1 MGKGGGGQ
9 RTPYEAPNDLTS
21 RQKASLIDLI
31 SEGPIEGPIHIQG
44 SMDDLGCIYLDD
56 TPVIDGSGNST
67 INGMY
72 AQWRAGTLEQ
82 PAMSGFTASANEV
95 PVGIEVKY
103 NSPVTRTITSPN
115 IDRLRLTFG
124 TQALVETKDNGD
136 RVPTSVQLQI
146 QIQRNGTWIT
156 EKNVTINGKRSNSP
170 YLMAVVLDDLPPV
183 PFSVR
188 MIRIT
193 QDSTSDKIQNNT
205 VWSSY
210 SELVDISQTY
220 PGSAVAGLMFDSEQ
234 FGNKFPRRN
243 YLIKGRIIQVPSNY
257 DPDERIY
264 SGIWDGTFK
273 PSFTN
278 NPAWILWD
286 LLTHPRYG
294 MGKRLN
300 ISEVDKFALYAI
312 GRYCDEQVDDGFG
325 GKEPRMVCNAYITDM
340 RKAYDVM
347 GDMCAMMR
355 IMPVWNGRTLTF
367 IQDRPSDVVWPYTNA
382 NVIDGNFQYS
392 FSALKSRHTAVE
404 VRFIDPDNGWK
415 TSVELVEDDAS
426 IARFGR
432 NVMRVD
438 AFGCTSR
445 GQAHRH
451 GLWLLTTE
459 KLETQTVEF
468 TVGSEGLRHMPG
480 DIIEIADNYYADN
493 QIGGRLTHIDYASQ
507 TLTLDR
513 NIDTPQSGKSSVT
526 LINAQGDPQS
536 YEVLSYPA
544 SNQIK
549 LDTLP
554 LGLREGG
561 IWTLTLPSLRRRLFR
576 AISLAD
582 NGDGSFTV
590 IAVQHTPEKEA
601 IVDKGAK
608 FEPKPDTPLGGFIP
622 PVENLSVDIEL
633 DASAWQVE
641 ASWNTPYSSRGVD
654 FLLKLTTGDRIV
666 GTASTTDTM
675 YRFGGLPQG
684 NYVLSV
690 VPQNDRKQK
699 GEVATTSFAINP
711 PLPPSYIEVESGYF
725 SLGII
730 PRSGGQ
736 NSLRAQY
743 EFWFSEKQIT
753 DISEVE
759 SRAEYL
765 GVSSMWVIQ
774 GRNLKAG
781 HTYYIY
787 VRSINAVGKSAFV
800 EAKGEPNSNTKEIL
814 DELDGQFMTADAG
827 KQLSERLDWNAETAI
842 ILSNADSQL
851 SRSLLVK
858 HGQSQAGIKELWQV
872 RATDNEAW
880 AQTVTQLYSSIND
893 AENTFNSEIKEV
905 KTTISDLDKAFGQ
918 TSTEIR
924 TELKTA
930 NDTTNKRIDST
941 NQDLANT
948 NQKLGNTD
956 KEMGRI
962 AADVVT
968 NKEAIS
974 KTNEAMAKSEEQ
986 VQAQFGEQQGMI
998 NQKMQAEFSQTG
1010 DGVVTHSI
1018 NITIIHDKVK
1028 YNAAG
1033 QVISAQVKNGKLE
1046 SFFGYN
1052 ANNFAWYNPAN
1063 GKMELFMYAKNGQL
1077 FIRDLF
1083 IEDGSITNA
1092 KIGNVIQ
1099 SNNYVMG
1106 KSGWIINKN
1115 GFAEFQ
1121 NIKARGEIEA
1131 TSGRLKNV
1139 VIEKSCEILGT
1150 LNVENLEGNIVTV
1163 TQDVYRSLSFPHSE
1177 IVELFKVKRRT
1188 QKCFIWVQGALNPY
1202 ERIPNNG
1209 VRVENRAA
1217 FAYRAPGYGY
1227 NGGEADIYIDRII
1240 QPKPN
1245 TYNMEGLASPDFYA
1259 VNEFVLELGPGE
1271 GVASIG
1277 IKIPRLDNQTTRFI
1291 MRARIIVFPD
1301 NQDVIF

>member
-124 TQALVETKDNGD
+124 TQSLVETKDNGD

-146 QIQRNGTWIT
+146 QIQRNGVWIT
-156 EKNVTINGKRSNSP
+156 EKNVTIKGKRSNSP
-170 YLMAVVLDDLPPV
+170 YLMAVILDDLPPV

-257 DPDERIY
+257 DPDKRIY

-273 PSFTN
+273 PAFTN
-278 NPAWILWD
+278 NPAWVLWD

-325 GKEPRMVCNAYITDM
+325 GKEPRITCNAYITDM

-347 GDMCAMMR
+347 ADMCAMMR

-404 VRFIDPDNGWK
+404 VRFIDPNNGWK

-468 TVGSEGLRHMPG
+468 NIGSEGLRHMPG
-480 DIIEIADNYYADN
+480 DIIEIADNNYADN

-513 NIDTPQSGKSSVT
+513 NIDTPKSGKSSVT

-536 YEVLSYPA
+536 YEVVSYPA

-554 LGLREGG
+554 LGLQEGG

-601 IVDKGAK
+601 VVDKGAK

-622 PVENLSVDIEL
+622 PVENLSVDIES
-633 DASAWQVE
+633 DTSAWQVE

-666 GTASTTDTM
+666 GTASTTDTI

-690 VPQNDRKQK
+690 LPQNDRKQK

-753 DISEVE
+753 DIRDVE
-759 SRAEYL
+759 NRAEYL
-765 GVSSMWVIQ
+765 GISSMWVIQ

-787 VRSINAVGKSAFV
+787 VRSINAVGKSVFV
-800 EAKGEPNSNTKEIL
+800 EAKGEPDSNTKEIL
-814 DELDGQFMTADAG
+814 DELDGQFMTTEAG
-827 KQLSERLDWNAETAI
+827 KQLDEKLNWNTESIAELTNATYS
-842 ILSNADSQL
+842 LSTDVLRYSANA
-851 SRSLLVK
+851 
-858 HGQSQAGIKELWQV
+858 QAGITQLQQLRV
-872 RATDNEAW
+872 SDNEAW
-880 AQTVTQLYSSIND
+880 AQDIKRVYASIEDND
-893 AENTFNSEIKEV
+893 KALRAEIKE
-905 KTTISDLDKAFGQ
+905 TQTSITELNKAFGQ
-918 TSTEIR
+918 TTTEIR
-924 TELKTA
+924 TELKTT
-930 NDTTNKRIDST
+930 NDATNKRID
-941 NQDLANT
+941 DT

-956 KEMGRI
+956 KEVGRI
-962 AADVVT
+962 RADVAT

-974 KTNEAMAKSEEQ
+974 ETNKAMAKSEEQ
-986 VQAQFGEQQGMI
+986 VQAQFGKQQGMI

-1010 DGVVTHSI
+1010 
-1018 NITIIHDKVK
+1018 
-1028 YNAAG
+1028 
-1033 QVISAQVKNGKLE
+1033 
-1046 SFFGYN
+1046 
-1052 ANNFAWYNPAN
+1052 
-1063 GKMELFMYAKNGQL
+1063 
-1077 FIRDLF
+1077 
-1083 IEDGSITNA
+1083 
-1092 KIGNVIQ
+1092 
-1099 SNNYVMG
+1099 
-1106 KSGWIINKN
+1106 
-1115 GFAEFQ
+1115 
-1121 NIKARGEIEA
+1121 
-1131 TSGRLKNV
+1131 
-1139 VIEKSCEILGT
+1139 
-1150 LNVENLEGNIVTV
+1150 
-1163 TQDVYRSLSFPHSE
+1163 
-1177 IVELFKVKRRT
+1177 
-1188 QKCFIWVQGALNPY
+1188 
-1202 ERIPNNG
+1202 
-1209 VRVENRAA
+1209 
-1217 FAYRAPGYGY
+1217 
-1227 NGGEADIYIDRII
+1227 
-1240 QPKPN
+1240 
-1245 TYNMEGLASPDFYA
+1245 
-1259 VNEFVLELGPGE
+1259 
-1271 GVASIG
+1271 
-1277 IKIPRLDNQTTRFI
+1277 
-1291 MRARIIVFPD
+1291 
-1301 NQDVIF
+1301 

>member
-44 SMDDLGCIYLDD
+44 SMNDLGCIYLDD
-56 TPVIDGSGNST
+56 TSVIDGSGNST

-124 TQALVETKDNGD
+124 TQALVETKDNGA

-146 QIQRNGTWIT
+146 QVQRNGAWIT

-257 DPDERIY
+257 DPDKRIY
-264 SGIWDGTFK
+264 TGIWDGTFK
-273 PSFTN
+273 PAFTN

-312 GRYCDEQVDDGFG
+312 GRYCDERVDDGFG
-325 GKEPRMVCNAYITDM
+325 GKEPRMTCNAYITDM

-382 NVIDGNFQYS
+382 NVIEGNFQYS

-513 NIDTPQSGKSSVT
+513 NIEIPKSGKSSVT
-526 LINAQGDPQS
+526 LINAQGEPKS
-536 YEVLSYPA
+536 YEVASYPA

-549 LDTLP
+549 LDILP

-590 IAVQHTPEKEA
+590 IAVQHIPEKEA

-622 PVENLSVDIEL
+622 SVENLSVDIES

-641 ASWNTPYSSRGVD
+641 ASWNTPYSSRGID

-675 YRFGGLPQG
+675 HRFGGLPQG

-699 GEVATTSFAINP
+699 GEVVTTSFAINP

-753 DISEVE
+753 DIREVE

-765 GVSSMWVIQ
+765 GVSTMWVIQ

-787 VRSINAVGKSAFV
+787 VRSINAVGRSEFV
-800 EAKGEPNSNTKEIL
+800 EGIGQPESYTREIL
-814 DELDGQFMTADAG
+814 DNLDKELQETQAW
-827 KQLSERLDWNAETAI
+827 KTLSETVDWNETTVKR
-842 ILSNADSQL
+842 LRYNEYRL
-851 SRSLLVK
+851 SRKFEKYSE
-858 HGQSQAGIKELWQV
+858 QIETDIKDI
-872 RATDNEAW
+872 R
-880 AQTVTQLYSSIND
+880 TQI
-893 AENTFNSEIKEV
+893 ENTE
-905 KTTISDLDKAFGQ
+905 
-918 TSTEIR
+918 
-924 TELKTA
+924 
-930 NDTTNKRIDST
+930 
-941 NQDLANT
+941 
-948 NQKLGNTD
+948 
-956 KEMGRI
+956 
-962 AADVVT
+962 ADIIT
-968 NKEAIS
+968 QKEAIS
-974 KTNEAMAKSEEQ
+974 SITQAQSTYQQQ
-986 VQAQFGEQQGMI
+986 VQAKFNQQSGIVSRKMNAQFTQSGGY
-998 NQKMQAEFSQTG
+998 AR
-1010 DGVVTHSI
+1010 HSM
-1018 NITIIHDKVK
+1018 NITIIQDNIK
-1028 YNAAG
+1028 YNAG
-1033 QVISAQVKNGKLE
+1033 GLVVSAEIKNKKITSYIG
-1046 SFFGYN
+1046 FN
-1052 ANNFAWYNPAN
+1052 ANNFAFYNPKN
-1063 GKMELFMYAKNGQL
+1063 NRMELFMSAKNGQF
-1077 FIRDLF
+1077 FIRDALIDKAMIRKLVLSEAITSDNYYPDESGF
-1083 IEDGSITNA
+1083 IIDVKNNKLEFYG
-1092 KIGNVIQ
+1092 GNGGTSLTEQ
-1099 SNNYVMG
+1099 NLYV
-1106 KSGWIINKN
+1106 KD
-1115 GFAEFQ
+1115 EFG
-1121 NIKARGEIEA
+1121 N
-1131 TSGRLKNV
+1131 NV
-1139 VIEKSCEILGT
+1139 VIIG
-1150 LNVENLEGNIVTV
+1150 
-1163 TQDVYRSLSFPHSE
+1163 
-1177 IVELFKVKRRT
+1177 
-1188 QKCFIWVQGALNPY
+1188 
-1202 ERIPNNG
+1202 
-1209 VRVENRAA
+1209 
-1217 FAYRAPGYGY
+1217 
-1227 NGGEADIYIDRII
+1227 DI
-1240 QPKPN
+1240 
-1245 TYNMEGLASPDFYA
+1245 S
-1259 VNEFVLELGPGE
+1259 NEE
-1271 GVASIG
+1271 
-1277 IKIPRLDNQTTRFI
+1277 
-1291 MRARIIVFPD
+1291 
-1301 NQDVIF
+1301 

>member
-124 TQALVETKDNGD
+124 TQSLVETKDNGD

-146 QIQRNGTWIT
+146 QIQRNGVWIT
-156 EKNVTINGKRSNSP
+156 EKNVTIKGKRSNSP
-170 YLMAVVLDDLPPV
+170 YLMAVILDDLPPV

-257 DPDERIY
+257 DPDKRIY

-273 PSFTN
+273 PAFTN
-278 NPAWILWD
+278 NPAWVLWD

-325 GKEPRMVCNAYITDM
+325 GKEPRITCNAYITDM

-347 GDMCAMMR
+347 ADMCAMMR

-404 VRFIDPDNGWK
+404 VRFIDPNNGWK

-426 IARFGR
+426 IACFGR

-468 TVGSEGLRHMPG
+468 NIGSEGLRHMPG

-513 NIDTPQSGKSSVT
+513 NIDTPKSGKSSVT

-536 YEVLSYPA
+536 YEVVSYPA

-554 LGLREGG
+554 LGLQEGG

-601 IVDKGAK
+601 VVDKGAK

-622 PVENLSVDIEL
+622 PVENLSVDIES
-633 DASAWQVE
+633 DTSAWQVE

-690 VPQNDRKQK
+690 LPQNDRKQK

-753 DISEVE
+753 DIRDVE
-759 SRAEYL
+759 NRAEYL
-765 GVSSMWVIQ
+765 GISSMWVIQ

-787 VRSINAVGKSAFV
+787 VRSINAVGKSVFV
-800 EAKGEPNSNTKEIL
+800 EAKGEPDSNTKEIL
-814 DELDGQFMTADAG
+814 DELDGQFMTTEAG
-827 KQLSERLDWNAETAI
+827 KQLDEKLNWNTESIAELTNATYS
-842 ILSNADSQL
+842 LSTDVLRYSANA
-851 SRSLLVK
+851 
-858 HGQSQAGIKELWQV
+858 QAGITQLQQLRV
-872 RATDNEAW
+872 SDNEAW
-880 AQTVTQLYSSIND
+880 AQDIKRVYASIEDND
-893 AENTFNSEIKEV
+893 KALRAEIKE
-905 KTTISDLDKAFGQ
+905 TQTSITELNKAFGQ
-918 TSTEIR
+918 TTTEIR
-924 TELKTA
+924 TELKTT
-930 NDTTNKRIDST
+930 NDATNKRID
-941 NQDLANT
+941 DT

-956 KEMGRI
+956 KEVGRI
-962 AADVVT
+962 RADVAT

-974 KTNEAMAKSEEQ
+974 ETNKAMAKSEEQ
-986 VQAQFGEQQGMI
+986 VQAQFGKQQGMI

-1018 NITIIHDKVK
+1018 NITIVHNNVK

-1046 SFFGYN
+1046 SYIGYN
-1052 ANNFAWYNPAN
+1052 ANNFAWYNPVN
-1063 GKMELFMYAKNGQL
+1063 GKMELFMYVKNGQMFMREA
-1077 FIRDLF
+1077 FINEAWLNSVVVTEYIKSGDY
-1083 IEDGSITNA
+1083 A
-1092 KIGNVIQ
+1092 P
-1099 SNNYVMG
+1099 G
-1106 KSGWIINKN
+1106 KSGFLIDGKTSNIEMNK
-1115 GFAEFQ
+1115 GIF
-1121 NIKARGEIEA
+1121 RGELDIGTNKTGAHTVITNERIA
-1131 TSGRLKNV
+1131 VYGDKGEIRVEIGR
-1139 VIEKSCEILGT
+1139 ILG
-1150 LNVENLEGNIVTV
+1150 
-1163 TQDVYRSLSFPHSE
+1163 R
-1177 IVELFKVKRRT
+1177 
-1188 QKCFIWVQGALNPY
+1188 
-1202 ERIPNNG
+1202 
-1209 VRVENRAA
+1209 
-1217 FAYRAPGYGY
+1217 
-1227 NGGEADIYIDRII
+1227 
-1240 QPKPN
+1240 
-1245 TYNMEGLASPDFYA
+1245 
-1259 VNEFVLELGPGE
+1259 
-1271 GVASIG
+1271 
-1277 IKIPRLDNQTTRFI
+1277 
-1291 MRARIIVFPD
+1291 
-1301 NQDVIF
+1301 

>member
-124 TQALVETKDNGD
+124 TQSLVETKDNGD

-146 QIQRNGTWIT
+146 QIQRNGVWIT
-156 EKNVTINGKRSNSP
+156 EKNVTIKGKRSNSP
-170 YLMAVVLDDLPPV
+170 YLMAVILDDLPPV

-257 DPDERIY
+257 DPDKRIY

-273 PSFTN
+273 PAFTN
-278 NPAWILWD
+278 NPAWVLWD

-325 GKEPRMVCNAYITDM
+325 GKEPRITCNAYITDM

-347 GDMCAMMR
+347 ADMCAMMR

-404 VRFIDPDNGWK
+404 VRFIDPNNGWK

-468 TVGSEGLRHMPG
+468 NIGSEGLRHMPG
-480 DIIEIADNYYADN
+480 DIIEIADNNYADN

-513 NIDTPQSGKSSVT
+513 NIDTPKSGKSSVT

-536 YEVLSYPA
+536 YEVVSYPA

-554 LGLREGG
+554 LGLQEGG

-601 IVDKGAK
+601 VVDKGAK

-622 PVENLSVDIEL
+622 PVENLSVDIES
-633 DASAWQVE
+633 DTSAWQVE

-666 GTASTTDTM
+666 GTASTTDTI

-690 VPQNDRKQK
+690 LPQNDRKQK

-753 DISEVE
+753 DIRDVE
-759 SRAEYL
+759 NRAEYL
-765 GVSSMWVIQ
+765 GISSMWVIQ

-787 VRSINAVGKSAFV
+787 VRSINAVGKSVFV
-800 EAKGEPNSNTKEIL
+800 EAKGEPDSNTKEIL
-814 DELDGQFMTADAG
+814 DELDGQFMTTEAG
-827 KQLSERLDWNAETAI
+827 KQLDEKLNWNTESIAELTNATYS
-842 ILSNADSQL
+842 LSTDVLRYSANAQVGITQL
-851 SRSLLVK
+851 QQLRVS
-858 HGQSQAGIKELWQV
+858 
-872 RATDNEAW
+872 DNEAW
-880 AQTVTQLYSSIND
+880 AQDIKRVYASIEDND
-893 AENTFNSEIKEV
+893 KALRAEIKE
-905 KTTISDLDKAFGQ
+905 TQTSITELNKAFGQ
-918 TSTEIR
+918 TTTEIR
-924 TELKTA
+924 TELKTT
-930 NDTTNKRIDST
+930 NDATNKRID
-941 NQDLANT
+941 DT

-956 KEMGRI
+956 KEVGRI
-962 AADVVT
+962 RADVAT

-974 KTNEAMAKSEEQ
+974 ETNKAMAKSEEQ
-986 VQAQFGEQQGMI
+986 VQAQFGKQQGMI

-1018 NITIIHDKVK
+1018 NITIVHNNVK

-1046 SFFGYN
+1046 SFIGYN
-1052 ANNFAWYNPAN
+1052 ANNFAWYNPVN

-1099 SNNYVMG
+1099 SNNYVAG
-1106 KSGWIINKN
+1106 KSGWITNKN

-1139 VIEKSCEILGT
+1139 VIEESCDILGK
-1150 LNVENLEGNIVTV
+1150 LKVENLEGNIVTV
-1163 TQDVYRSLSFPHSE
+1163 TQDVYHNLSFSHNN

-1209 VRVENRAA
+1209 VKPENRSA
-1217 FAYRAPGYGY
+1217 FAYRAPFYR
-1227 NGGEADIYIDRII
+1227 NGAGAADIYIDGVI
-1240 QPKPN
+1240 QPRPSI
-1245 TYNMEGLASPDFYA
+1245 YNMEDTATSDFYA
-1259 VNEFVLELGPGE
+1259 VNEFVLELSPGE

-1277 IKIPRLDNQTTRFI
+1277 IKIPQGGSETTRFI

-1301 NQDVIF
+1301 NQDVIFN

>member
-124 TQALVETKDNGD
+124 TQSLVETKDNGD

-146 QIQRNGTWIT
+146 QIQRNGVWIT
-156 EKNVTINGKRSNSP
+156 EKNVTIKGKRSNSP
-170 YLMAVVLDDLPPV
+170 YLMAVILDDLPPV

-257 DPDERIY
+257 DPDKRIY

-273 PSFTN
+273 PAFTN
-278 NPAWILWD
+278 NPAWVLWD

-325 GKEPRMVCNAYITDM
+325 GKEPRITCNAYITDM

-347 GDMCAMMR
+347 ADMCAMMR

-382 NVIDGNFQYS
+382 NVIEGNFQYS

-404 VRFIDPDNGWK
+404 VRFIDPNNGWK

-468 TVGSEGLRHMPG
+468 NIGSEGLRHMPG

-513 NIDTPQSGKSSVT
+513 NIDTPKSGKSSVT

-536 YEVLSYPA
+536 YEVVSYPA

-554 LGLREGG
+554 LGLQEGG

-601 IVDKGAK
+601 VVDKGAK

-622 PVENLSVDIEL
+622 PVENLSVDIES
-633 DASAWQVE
+633 DTSAWQVE

-666 GTASTTDTM
+666 GTASTTDTI

-690 VPQNDRKQK
+690 LPQNDRKQK

-753 DISEVE
+753 DIRDVE
-759 SRAEYL
+759 NRAEYL
-765 GVSSMWVIQ
+765 GISSMWVIQ
-774 GRNLKAG
+774 GCNLKAG

-787 VRSINAVGKSAFV
+787 VRSINAVGKSVFV
-800 EAKGEPNSNTKEIL
+800 EAKGEPDSNTKEIL
-814 DELDGQFMTADAG
+814 DELDGQFMTTEAG
-827 KQLSERLDWNAETAI
+827 KQLDEKLNWNTESIAELTNATYS
-842 ILSNADSQL
+842 LSTDVLRYSANA
-851 SRSLLVK
+851 
-858 HGQSQAGIKELWQV
+858 QAGITQLQQLRV
-872 RATDNEAW
+872 SDNEAW
-880 AQTVTQLYSSIND
+880 AQDIKRVYASIEDND
-893 AENTFNSEIKEV
+893 KALRAEIKE
-905 KTTISDLDKAFGQ
+905 TQTSITELNKAFGQ
-918 TSTEIR
+918 TTTEIR
-924 TELKTA
+924 TELKTT
-930 NDTTNKRIDST
+930 NDATNKRID
-941 NQDLANT
+941 DT

-956 KEMGRI
+956 KEVGRI
-962 AADVVT
+962 RADVAT

-974 KTNEAMAKSEEQ
+974 ETNKAMAKSEEQ
-986 VQAQFGEQQGMI
+986 VQAQFGKQQGMI

-1018 NITIIHDKVK
+1018 NITIVHNNVK

-1046 SFFGYN
+1046 SFIGYN
-1052 ANNFAWYNPAN
+1052 ANNFAWYNPVN

-1099 SNNYVMG
+1099 SNNYLNG
-1106 KSGWIINKN
+1106 RPSWIINKN

-1139 VIEKSCEILGT
+1139 VIEESCDILGK
-1150 LNVENLEGNIVTV
+1150 LKVENLEGNIVTV
-1163 TQDVYRSLSFPHSE
+1163 TQDVYHNLSFSHSN

-1209 VRVENRAA
+1209 VKPENRSA
-1217 FAYRAPGYGY
+1217 FAYRAPFYR
-1227 NGGEADIYIDRII
+1227 NGAGVADIYIDGVI
-1240 QPKPN
+1240 QPRPSI
-1245 TYNMEGLASPDFYA
+1245 YNMEDTATSDFYA
-1259 VNEFVLELGPGE
+1259 VNEFVLELSPGE

-1277 IKIPRLDNQTTRFI
+1277 IKIPQGGSETTRFI

-1301 NQDVIF
+1301 NQDVIFN

>member
-124 TQALVETKDNGD
+124 TQSLVETKDNGD

-146 QIQRNGTWIT
+146 QIQRNGVWIT
-156 EKNVTINGKRSNSP
+156 EKNVTIKGKRSNSP
-170 YLMAVVLDDLPPV
+170 YLMAVILDDLPPV

-257 DPDERIY
+257 DPDKRIY

-273 PSFTN
+273 PAFTN
-278 NPAWILWD
+278 NPAWVLWD

-312 GRYCDEQVDDGFG
+312 GRYCDEEVDDGFG
-325 GKEPRMVCNAYITDM
+325 GKEPRITCNAYITDM

-347 GDMCAMMR
+347 ADMCAMMR

-404 VRFIDPDNGWK
+404 VRFIDPNNGWK

-468 TVGSEGLRHMPG
+468 NIGSEGLRHMPG

-513 NIDTPQSGKSSVT
+513 NIDTPKSGKSSVT

-536 YEVLSYPA
+536 YEVASYPA

-554 LGLREGG
+554 LGLQEGG

-590 IAVQHTPEKEA
+590 IAVQHAPEKEA
-601 IVDKGAK
+601 VVDKGTK

-622 PVENLSVDIEL
+622 PVENLSVDIES
-633 DASAWQVE
+633 DTSEWQVE

-690 VPQNDRKQK
+690 LPQNDRKQK

-753 DISEVE
+753 DIRDVE
-759 SRAEYL
+759 NRAEYL
-765 GVSSMWVIQ
+765 GISSMWVIQ

-787 VRSINAVGKSAFV
+787 VRSINAVGKSVFV
-800 EAKGEPNSNTKEIL
+800 EAKGDPDSNTKEIL
-814 DELDGQFMTADAG
+814 DELDGQFMTTEAG
-827 KQLSERLDWNAETAI
+827 KQLDEKLNWNTESIAELTNATYS
-842 ILSNADSQL
+842 LSTDVLRYSANA
-851 SRSLLVK
+851 
-858 HGQSQAGIKELWQV
+858 QAGITQLQQLRV
-872 RATDNEAW
+872 SDNEAW
-880 AQTVTQLYSSIND
+880 AQDIKRVYASIEDND
-893 AENTFNSEIKEV
+893 KALRAEIKE
-905 KTTISDLDKAFGQ
+905 TQTSITELNKAFGQ
-918 TSTEIR
+918 TTTEIR
-924 TELKTA
+924 TELKTT
-930 NDTTNKRIDST
+930 NDATNKRID
-941 NQDLANT
+941 DT

-956 KEMGRI
+956 KEIGRI
-962 AADVVT
+962 RADVAT

-974 KTNEAMAKSEEQ
+974 ETNKAMAKSEEQ
-986 VQAQFGEQQGMI
+986 VQAQFGKQQGMI

-1018 NITIIHDKVK
+1018 NITIVHNNVK

-1046 SFFGYN
+1046 SFIGYN
-1052 ANNFAWYNPAN
+1052 ANNFAWYNPVN
-1063 GKMELFMYAKNGQL
+1063 GKMELFMAAKNGQF
-1077 FIRDLF
+1077 FIREAF
-1083 IEDGSITNA
+1083 IGDATITSA
-1092 KIGNVIQ
+1092 KIADVLQSTNFSHANKVGYQLNMRTGEEIKYGNNAQGYWIET
-1099 SNNYVMG
+1099 NILKRLFDKKGTMRIRMG
-1106 KSGWIINKN
+1106 
-1115 GFAEFQ
+1115 
-1121 NIKARGEIEA
+1121 
-1131 TSGRLKNV
+1131 
-1139 VIEKSCEILGT
+1139 
-1150 LNVENLEGNIVTV
+1150 
-1163 TQDVYRSLSFPHSE
+1163 
-1177 IVELFKVKRRT
+1177 
-1188 QKCFIWVQGALNPY
+1188 IW
-1202 ERIPNNG
+1202 
-1209 VRVENRAA
+1209 
-1217 FAYRAPGYGY
+1217 
-1227 NGGEADIYIDRII
+1227 
-1240 QPKPN
+1240 
-1245 TYNMEGLASPDFYA
+1245 
-1259 VNEFVLELGPGE
+1259 
-1271 GVASIG
+1271 
-1277 IKIPRLDNQTTRFI
+1277 
-1291 MRARIIVFPD
+1291 
-1301 NQDVIF
+1301 

>member
-124 TQALVETKDNGD
+124 TQSLVETKDNGD

-146 QIQRNGTWIT
+146 QIQRNGVWIT
-156 EKNVTINGKRSNSP
+156 EKNVTIKGKRSNSP
-170 YLMAVVLDDLPPV
+170 YLMAVILDDLPPV

-257 DPDERIY
+257 DPDKRIY

-273 PSFTN
+273 PAFTN
-278 NPAWILWD
+278 NPAWVLWD

-325 GKEPRMVCNAYITDM
+325 GKEPRITCNAYITDM

-347 GDMCAMMR
+347 ADMCAMMR

-404 VRFIDPDNGWK
+404 VRFIDPNNGWK

-468 TVGSEGLRHMPG
+468 NIGSEGLRHMPG
-480 DIIEIADNYYADN
+480 DIIEIADNNYADN

-513 NIDTPQSGKSSVT
+513 NIDTPKSGKSSVT

-536 YEVLSYPA
+536 YEVVSYPA

-554 LGLREGG
+554 LGLQEGG

-576 AISLAD
+576 AISLTD

-601 IVDKGAK
+601 VVDKGAK

-622 PVENLSVDIEL
+622 PVENLSVDIES
-633 DASAWQVE
+633 DTSAWQVE

-666 GTASTTDTM
+666 GTASTTDTI

-690 VPQNDRKQK
+690 LPQNDRKQK

-753 DISEVE
+753 DIRDVE
-759 SRAEYL
+759 NRAEYL
-765 GVSSMWVIQ
+765 GISSMWVIQ

-787 VRSINAVGKSAFV
+787 VRSINAVGKSVFV
-800 EAKGEPNSNTKEIL
+800 EAKGEPDSNTKEIL
-814 DELDGQFMTADAG
+814 DELDGQFMTTEAG
-827 KQLSERLDWNAETAI
+827 KQLDEKLNWNTESIAELTNATYS
-842 ILSNADSQL
+842 LSTDVLRYSANA
-851 SRSLLVK
+851 
-858 HGQSQAGIKELWQV
+858 QAGITQLQQLRV
-872 RATDNEAW
+872 SDNEAW
-880 AQTVTQLYSSIND
+880 AQDIKRVYASIEDND
-893 AENTFNSEIKEV
+893 KALRAEIKE
-905 KTTISDLDKAFGQ
+905 TQTSITELNKAFGQ
-918 TSTEIR
+918 TTTEIR
-924 TELKTA
+924 TELKTT
-930 NDTTNKRIDST
+930 NDATNKRID
-941 NQDLANT
+941 DT

-956 KEMGRI
+956 KEVGRI
-962 AADVVT
+962 RADVAT

-974 KTNEAMAKSEEQ
+974 ETNKAMAKSEEQ
-986 VQAQFGEQQGMI
+986 VQAQFGKQQGMI

-1018 NITIIHDKVK
+1018 NITIVHNNVK

-1046 SFFGYN
+1046 SFIGYN
-1052 ANNFAWYNPAN
+1052 ANNFAWYNPVN
-1063 GKMELFMYAKNGQL
+1063 GKMELFMYAKNGQF
-1077 FIRDLF
+1077 FIKEAFLDKA
-1083 IEDGSITNA
+1083 SIREMVLSES
-1092 KIGNVIQ
+1092 IR
-1099 SNNYVMG
+1099 SDNYVPG
-1106 KSGWIINKN
+1106 KSGFIIDVKNNKLEMYGGN
-1115 GFAEFQ
+1115 GGTTLTNQ
-1121 NIKARGEIEA
+1121 NLYVKDETGY
-1131 TSGRLKNV
+1131 NV
-1139 VIEKSCEILGT
+1139 VIIGDIT
-1150 LNVENLEGNIVTV
+1150 N
-1163 TQDVYRSLSFPHSE
+1163 
-1177 IVELFKVKRRT
+1177 
-1188 QKCFIWVQGALNPY
+1188 
-1202 ERIPNNG
+1202 ER
-1209 VRVENRAA
+1209 
-1217 FAYRAPGYGY
+1217 
-1227 NGGEADIYIDRII
+1227 
-1240 QPKPN
+1240 
-1245 TYNMEGLASPDFYA
+1245 
-1259 VNEFVLELGPGE
+1259 
-1271 GVASIG
+1271 
-1277 IKIPRLDNQTTRFI
+1277 
-1291 MRARIIVFPD
+1291 
-1301 NQDVIF
+1301 

>member
-9 RTPYEAPNDLTS
+9 KTPYEAPNDLTS

-44 SMDDLGCIYLDD
+44 SMDDLGCIYLDV

-146 QIQRNGTWIT
+146 QIQRNGAWIT

-170 YLMAVVLDDLPPV
+170 YLMAVVLDNLPPV

-205 VWSSY
+205 IWSSY

-257 DPDERIY
+257 DPDKRIY

-273 PSFTN
+273 PAFTN

-325 GKEPRMVCNAYITDM
+325 GKEPRMTCNAYITDM

-382 NVIDGNFQYS
+382 NVIEGNFQYS

-468 TVGSEGLRHMPG
+468 TVGSEGLRHIPG

-493 QIGGRLTHIDYASQ
+493 QIGGRITHIDYTSQ

-513 NIDTPQSGKSSVT
+513 NIDTPKSGKSSVT

-622 PVENLSVDIEL
+622 PVENLSVDIES

-654 FLLKLTTGDRIV
+654 FLLKLTTGYRIV

-699 GEVATTSFAINP
+699 GEVTTTSFAINP

-753 DISEVE
+753 DICEVE

-765 GVSSMWVIQ
+765 GVSTMWVIQ

-787 VRSINAVGKSAFV
+787 VRSINAVGRSEFV
-800 EAKGEPNSNTKEIL
+800 EGIGQPESYTREIL
-814 DELDGQFMTADAG
+814 DNLDKELQETQAW
-827 KQLSERLDWNAETAI
+827 KTLSETVDWNETTVKR
-842 ILSNADSQL
+842 LRYNEYRL
-851 SRSLLVK
+851 SRKFEKYSE
-858 HGQSQAGIKELWQV
+858 QIETDIKDI
-872 RATDNEAW
+872 R
-880 AQTVTQLYSSIND
+880 TQI
-893 AENTFNSEIKEV
+893 ENTE
-905 KTTISDLDKAFGQ
+905 
-918 TSTEIR
+918 
-924 TELKTA
+924 
-930 NDTTNKRIDST
+930 
-941 NQDLANT
+941 
-948 NQKLGNTD
+948 
-956 KEMGRI
+956 
-962 AADVVT
+962 ADIIT
-968 NKEAIS
+968 QKEAIS
-974 KTNEAMAKSEEQ
+974 SITQAQSTYQQQ
-986 VQAQFGEQQGMI
+986 VQAKFNQQSGI
-998 NQKMQAEFSQTG
+998 VNQKMNAQFTQSGGYAR
-1010 DGVVTHSI
+1010 HSM
-1018 NITIIHDKVK
+1018 NITIIQDNIK
-1028 YNAAG
+1028 YNAG
-1033 QVISAQVKNGKLE
+1033 GLVVSAEIKNKKITSYIG
-1046 SFFGYN
+1046 FN
-1052 ANNFAWYNPAN
+1052 ANNFAFYNPKN
-1063 GKMELFMYAKNGQL
+1063 NRMELFMSAKNGQF
-1077 FIRDLF
+1077 FIRDALIDKAMIRKLVLSEAITSDNYYPDESGF
-1083 IEDGSITNA
+1083 IIDVKNNKLEFYG
-1092 KIGNVIQ
+1092 GNGGTSLTEQ
-1099 SNNYVMG
+1099 NLYV
-1106 KSGWIINKN
+1106 KD
-1115 GFAEFQ
+1115 EFG
-1121 NIKARGEIEA
+1121 N
-1131 TSGRLKNV
+1131 NV
-1139 VIEKSCEILGT
+1139 VIIG
-1150 LNVENLEGNIVTV
+1150 
-1163 TQDVYRSLSFPHSE
+1163 
-1177 IVELFKVKRRT
+1177 
-1188 QKCFIWVQGALNPY
+1188 
-1202 ERIPNNG
+1202 
-1209 VRVENRAA
+1209 
-1217 FAYRAPGYGY
+1217 
-1227 NGGEADIYIDRII
+1227 DI
-1240 QPKPN
+1240 
-1245 TYNMEGLASPDFYA
+1245 S
-1259 VNEFVLELGPGE
+1259 NEE
-1271 GVASIG
+1271 
-1277 IKIPRLDNQTTRFI
+1277 
-1291 MRARIIVFPD
+1291 
-1301 NQDVIF
+1301 

>member
-124 TQALVETKDNGD
+124 TQSLVETKDNGD

-146 QIQRNGTWIT
+146 QIQRNGVWIT
-156 EKNVTINGKRSNSP
+156 EKNVTIKGKRSNSP
-170 YLMAVVLDDLPPV
+170 YLMAVILDDLPPV

-257 DPDERIY
+257 DPDKRIY

-273 PSFTN
+273 PAFTN
-278 NPAWILWD
+278 NPAWVLWD

-294 MGKRLN
+294 MGKRFN

-325 GKEPRMVCNAYITDM
+325 GKEPRITCNAYITDM

-347 GDMCAMMR
+347 ADMCAMMR

-404 VRFIDPDNGWK
+404 VRFIDPNNGWK

-468 TVGSEGLRHMPG
+468 NIGSEGLRHMPG
-480 DIIEIADNYYADN
+480 DIIEIADNNYADN

-513 NIDTPQSGKSSVT
+513 NIDTPKSGKSSVT

-536 YEVLSYPA
+536 YEVVSYPA

-554 LGLREGG
+554 LGLQEGG

-601 IVDKGAK
+601 VVDKGAK

-622 PVENLSVDIEL
+622 PVENLSVDIES
-633 DASAWQVE
+633 DTSAWQVE

-666 GTASTTDTM
+666 GTASTTDTI

-690 VPQNDRKQK
+690 LPQNDRKQK

-753 DISEVE
+753 DIRDVE
-759 SRAEYL
+759 NRAEYL
-765 GVSSMWVIQ
+765 GISSMWVIQ

-787 VRSINAVGKSAFV
+787 VRSINAVGKSVFV
-800 EAKGEPNSNTKEIL
+800 EAKGEPDSNTKEIL
-814 DELDGQFMTADAG
+814 DELDGQFMTTEAG
-827 KQLSERLDWNAETAI
+827 KQLDEKLNWNTESIAELTNATYS
-842 ILSNADSQL
+842 LSTDVLRYSANA
-851 SRSLLVK
+851 
-858 HGQSQAGIKELWQV
+858 QAGITQLQQLRV
-872 RATDNEAW
+872 SDNEAW
-880 AQTVTQLYSSIND
+880 AQDIKRVYASIEDND
-893 AENTFNSEIKEV
+893 KALRAEIKE
-905 KTTISDLDKAFGQ
+905 TQTSITELNKAFGQ
-918 TSTEIR
+918 TTTEIR
-924 TELKTA
+924 TELKTT
-930 NDTTNKRIDST
+930 NDATNKRID
-941 NQDLANT
+941 DT

-956 KEMGRI
+956 KEVGRI
-962 AADVVT
+962 RADVAT

-974 KTNEAMAKSEEQ
+974 ETNKAMAKSEEQ
-986 VQAQFGEQQGMI
+986 VQAQFGKQQGMI

-1018 NITIIHDKVK
+1018 NITIVHNNVK

-1046 SFFGYN
+1046 SFIGYN
-1052 ANNFAWYNPAN
+1052 ANNFAWYNPVN
-1063 GKMELFMYAKNGQL
+1063 GKMELFMAAKNGQL

-1099 SNNYVMG
+1099 SNNYLNG
-1106 KSGWIINKN
+1106 RPSWIINKN

-1121 NIKARGEIEA
+1121 NIKARGDIEA
-1131 TSGRLKNV
+1131 VSGRLKNV
-1139 VIEKSCEILGT
+1139 VIEESCDILGK
-1150 LNVENLEGNIVTV
+1150 LKVENLEGNIVTV
-1163 TQDVYRSLSFPHSE
+1163 TQDVYHNLSFSHSN

-1209 VRVENRAA
+1209 VKPENRSA
-1217 FAYRAPGYGY
+1217 FAYRAPFYR
-1227 NGGEADIYIDRII
+1227 NGAGAADIYIDGVI
-1240 QPKPN
+1240 QPRPSI
-1245 TYNMEGLASPDFYA
+1245 YNMEDTATSDFYA
-1259 VNEFVLELGPGE
+1259 VNEFVLELSPGE

-1277 IKIPRLDNQTTRFI
+1277 IKIPQGGSETTRFI

-1301 NQDVIF
+1301 NQDVIFN

>member
-82 PAMSGFTASANEV
+82 PAMRGFTASANEV

-146 QIQRNGTWIT
+146 QIQRNGVWIT
-156 EKNVTINGKRSNSP
+156 EKNVTIKGKRSNSP
-170 YLMAVVLDDLPPV
+170 YLMAVILDDLPPV

-257 DPDERIY
+257 DPDKRIY

-273 PSFTN
+273 PAFTN
-278 NPAWILWD
+278 NPAWVLWD

-325 GKEPRMVCNAYITDM
+325 GKEPRITCNAYITDM

-347 GDMCAMMR
+347 ADMCAMMR

-404 VRFIDPDNGWK
+404 VRFIDPNNGWK

-468 TVGSEGLRHMPG
+468 NIGSEGLRHMPG

-513 NIDTPQSGKSSVT
+513 NIDTPKSGKSSVT

-536 YEVLSYPA
+536 YEVVSYPA

-554 LGLREGG
+554 LGLQEGG

-601 IVDKGAK
+601 VVDKGAK

-622 PVENLSVDIEL
+622 PVENLSVDIES
-633 DASAWQVE
+633 DTSAWQVE

-666 GTASTTDTM
+666 GTVSTTDTM

-690 VPQNDRKQK
+690 LPQNDRKQK

-730 PRSGGQ
+730 PRSGGR

-753 DISEVE
+753 DIRDVE
-759 SRAEYL
+759 NRAEYL
-765 GVSSMWVIQ
+765 GISSMWVIQ

-787 VRSINAVGKSAFV
+787 VRSINAVGKSVFV
-800 EAKGEPNSNTKEIL
+800 EAKGEPDSNTKEIL
-814 DELDGQFMTADAG
+814 DELDGQFMTTEAG
-827 KQLSERLDWNAETAI
+827 KQLDEKLNWNTESIAELTNATYS
-842 ILSNADSQL
+842 LSTDVLRYSANA
-851 SRSLLVK
+851 
-858 HGQSQAGIKELWQV
+858 QAGITQLQQLRV
-872 RATDNEAW
+872 SDNEAW
-880 AQTVTQLYSSIND
+880 AQDIKRVYASIEDND
-893 AENTFNSEIKEV
+893 KALRAEIKE
-905 KTTISDLDKAFGQ
+905 TQTSITELNKAFGQ
-918 TSTEIR
+918 TTTEIR
-924 TELKTA
+924 TELKT
-930 NDTTNKRIDST
+930 T
-941 NQDLANT
+941 NQNLADT
-948 NQKLGNTD
+948 NQKLGNID
-956 KEMGRI
+956 KEVGRI
-962 AADVVT
+962 RADVAT

-974 KTNEAMAKSEEQ
+974 ETNKAMAKSEEQ
-986 VQAQFGEQQGMI
+986 VQAQFGKQQGMI
-998 NQKMQAEFSQTG
+998 NQKMQAEFSQSG

-1018 NITIIHDKVK
+1018 NITIVHNNVK

-1046 SFFGYN
+1046 SFIGYN
-1052 ANNFAWYNPAN
+1052 ANNFAWYNPVN
-1063 GKMELFMYAKNGQL
+1063 GKMELFMYAKNGQF
-1077 FIRDLF
+1077 FIKEAFLDK
-1083 IEDGSITNA
+1083 A
-1092 KIGNVIQ
+1092 NVREMVLSEAIK
-1099 SNNYVMG
+1099 SNNYELGKAGFIIDANTGNAEFNNATFRGTIDGADGNFKGTVYAERLIGDVSTSYVIKGSESEGIYGSYQTQVTSSKVIYAGGMPYDVMITIPLVIVMG
-1106 KSGWIINKN
+1106 EATDLSSVMVSIVVDGEKKYLDVANIAGQAKGLHKYTYSHSFSQYSFKIPAGRKNVEIIIN
-1115 GFAEFQ
+1115 
-1121 NIKARGEIEA
+1121 GETTGKGYVHVKLLDCLITA
-1131 TSGRLKNV
+1131 S
-1139 VIEKSCEILGT
+1139 KS
-1150 LNVENLEGNIVTV
+1150 N
-1163 TQDVYRSLSFPHSE
+1163 SSSFRNS
-1177 IVELFKVKRRT
+1177 
-1188 QKCFIWVQGALNPY
+1188 
-1202 ERIPNNG
+1202 
-1209 VRVENRAA
+1209 
-1217 FAYRAPGYGY
+1217 
-1227 NGGEADIYIDRII
+1227 
-1240 QPKPN
+1240 
-1245 TYNMEGLASPDFYA
+1245 
-1259 VNEFVLELGPGE
+1259 
-1271 GVASIG
+1271 
-1277 IKIPRLDNQTTRFI
+1277 
-1291 MRARIIVFPD
+1291 
-1301 NQDVIF
+1301 

>member
-124 TQALVETKDNGD
+124 TQSLVETKDNGD

-146 QIQRNGTWIT
+146 QIQRNGVWIT
-156 EKNVTINGKRSNSP
+156 EKNVTIKGKRSNSP
-170 YLMAVVLDDLPPV
+170 YLMAVILDDLPPV

-257 DPDERIY
+257 DPDKRIY

-273 PSFTN
+273 PAFTN
-278 NPAWILWD
+278 NPAWVLWD

-325 GKEPRMVCNAYITDM
+325 GKEPRITCNAYITDM

-347 GDMCAMMR
+347 ADMCAMMR

-404 VRFIDPDNGWK
+404 VRFIDPNNGWK

-468 TVGSEGLRHMPG
+468 NIGSEGLRHMPG
-480 DIIEIADNYYADN
+480 DIIEIADNNYADN

-513 NIDTPQSGKSSVT
+513 NIDTPKSGKSSVT

-536 YEVLSYPA
+536 YEVVSYPA

-554 LGLREGG
+554 LGLQEGG

-601 IVDKGAK
+601 VVDKGAK

-622 PVENLSVDIEL
+622 PVENLSVDIES
-633 DASAWQVE
+633 DTSAWQVE

-666 GTASTTDTM
+666 GTASTTDTI

-690 VPQNDRKQK
+690 LPQNDRKQK

-753 DISEVE
+753 DIRDVE
-759 SRAEYL
+759 NRAEYL
-765 GVSSMWVIQ
+765 GISSMWVIQ

-787 VRSINAVGKSAFV
+787 VRSINAVGKSVFV
-800 EAKGEPNSNTKEIL
+800 EAKGEPDSNTKEIL
-814 DELDGQFMTADAG
+814 DELDGQFMTTEAG
-827 KQLSERLDWNAETAI
+827 KQLDEKLNWNTESIAELTNATYS
-842 ILSNADSQL
+842 LSTDVLRYSANA
-851 SRSLLVK
+851 
-858 HGQSQAGIKELWQV
+858 QAGITQLQQLRV
-872 RATDNEAW
+872 SDNEAW
-880 AQTVTQLYSSIND
+880 AQDIKRVYASID
-893 AENTFNSEIKEV
+893 ENAAEV
-905 KTTISDLDKAFGQ
+905 KRAQNSIVDLNKAFA
-918 TSTEIR
+918 EDR
-924 TELKTA
+924 T
-930 NDTTNKRIDST
+930 R
-941 NQDLANT
+941 
-948 NQKLGNTD
+948 
-956 KEMGRI
+956 
-962 AADVVT
+962 
-968 NKEAIS
+968 
-974 KTNEAMAKSEEQ
+974 
-986 VQAQFGEQQGMI
+986 VQARFNEQEGMI
-998 NQKMQAEFSQTG
+998 EEKMQATFEQSG

-1018 NITIIHDKVK
+1018 NITIKHNGVS

-1046 SFFGYN
+1046 SFIGYN
-1052 ANNFAWYNPAN
+1052 ANNFAWYNPVN

-1099 SNNYVMG
+1099 SNNYLNG
-1106 KSGWIINKN
+1106 RPSWIINKN

-1139 VIEKSCEILGT
+1139 VIEESCDILGK
-1150 LNVENLEGNIVTV
+1150 LKVENLEGNIVTV
-1163 TQDVYRSLSFPHSE
+1163 TQDVYHNLSFSHNN

-1209 VRVENRAA
+1209 VKPENRSA
-1217 FAYRAPGYGY
+1217 FAYRAPFYR
-1227 NGGEADIYIDRII
+1227 NGAGVADIYIDGVI
-1240 QPKPN
+1240 QPRPSI
-1245 TYNMEGLASPDFYA
+1245 YNMEDTSTSDFYA
-1259 VNEFVLELGPGE
+1259 VNEFVLELSPGE

-1277 IKIPRLDNQTTRFI
+1277 IKIPQGGSETTRFI

-1301 NQDVIF
+1301 NQDVIFN

>member
-124 TQALVETKDNGD
+124 TQSLVETKDNGD

-146 QIQRNGTWIT
+146 QIQRNGVWIT
-156 EKNVTINGKRSNSP
+156 EKNVTIKGKRSNSP
-170 YLMAVVLDDLPPV
+170 YLMAVILDDLPPV

-257 DPDERIY
+257 DPDKRIY

-273 PSFTN
+273 PAFTN
-278 NPAWILWD
+278 NPAWVLWD

-325 GKEPRMVCNAYITDM
+325 GKEPRITCNAYITDM

-347 GDMCAMMR
+347 ADMCAMMR

-404 VRFIDPDNGWK
+404 VRFIDPNNGWK

-468 TVGSEGLRHMPG
+468 NIGSEGLRHMPG
-480 DIIEIADNYYADN
+480 DIIEIADNNYADN

-513 NIDTPQSGKSSVT
+513 NIDTPKSGKSSVT

-536 YEVLSYPA
+536 YEVVSYPA

-554 LGLREGG
+554 LGLQEGG

-601 IVDKGAK
+601 VVDKGAK

-622 PVENLSVDIEL
+622 PVENLSVDIES
-633 DASAWQVE
+633 DTSAWQVE

-666 GTASTTDTM
+666 GTASTTDTI

-690 VPQNDRKQK
+690 LPQNDRKQK

-753 DISEVE
+753 DIRDVE
-759 SRAEYL
+759 NRAEYL
-765 GVSSMWVIQ
+765 GISSMWVIQ

-787 VRSINAVGKSAFV
+787 VRSINAVGKSVFV
-800 EAKGEPNSNTKEIL
+800 EAKGEPDSNTKEIL
-814 DELDGQFMTADAG
+814 DELDGQFMTTEAG
-827 KQLSERLDWNAETAI
+827 KQLDEKLNWNTESIAELTNATYS
-842 ILSNADSQL
+842 LSTDVLRYSANA
-851 SRSLLVK
+851 
-858 HGQSQAGIKELWQV
+858 QAGITQLQQLRV
-872 RATDNEAW
+872 SDNEAW
-880 AQTVTQLYSSIND
+880 AQDIKRVYASIEDND
-893 AENTFNSEIKEV
+893 KALRAEIKE
-905 KTTISDLDKAFGQ
+905 TQTSITELNKAFGQ
-918 TSTEIR
+918 TTTEIR
-924 TELKTA
+924 TELKTT
-930 NDTTNKRIDST
+930 NDATNKRID
-941 NQDLANT
+941 DT

-956 KEMGRI
+956 KEVGRI
-962 AADVVT
+962 RADVAT

-974 KTNEAMAKSEEQ
+974 ETNKAMAKSEEQ
-986 VQAQFGEQQGMI
+986 VQAQFGKQQGMI

-1018 NITIIHDKVK
+1018 NITIVHNNVK

-1046 SFFGYN
+1046 SFIGYN
-1052 ANNFAWYNPAN
+1052 ANNFAWYNPVN
-1063 GKMELFMYAKNGQL
+1063 GKMELFMAVKNGQL
-1077 FIRDLF
+1077 FVKEAFLDKASIREMVLS
-1083 IEDGSITNA
+1083 ESIR
-1092 KIGNVIQ
+1092 
-1099 SNNYVMG
+1099 SDNYVPG
-1106 KSGWIINKN
+1106 KSGFIIDVKNNKLEMYGGN
-1115 GFAEFQ
+1115 GGTTLTNQ
-1121 NIKARGEIEA
+1121 NLYVKDETGY
-1131 TSGRLKNV
+1131 NV
-1139 VIEKSCEILGT
+1139 VIIGDIT
-1150 LNVENLEGNIVTV
+1150 N
-1163 TQDVYRSLSFPHSE
+1163 
-1177 IVELFKVKRRT
+1177 
-1188 QKCFIWVQGALNPY
+1188 
-1202 ERIPNNG
+1202 ER
-1209 VRVENRAA
+1209 
-1217 FAYRAPGYGY
+1217 
-1227 NGGEADIYIDRII
+1227 
-1240 QPKPN
+1240 
-1245 TYNMEGLASPDFYA
+1245 
-1259 VNEFVLELGPGE
+1259 
-1271 GVASIG
+1271 
-1277 IKIPRLDNQTTRFI
+1277 
-1291 MRARIIVFPD
+1291 
-1301 NQDVIF
+1301 

>member
-124 TQALVETKDNGD
+124 TQSLVETKDNGD

-146 QIQRNGTWIT
+146 QIQRNGVWIT
-156 EKNVTINGKRSNSP
+156 EKNVTIKGKRSNSP
-170 YLMAVVLDDLPPV
+170 YLMAVILDDLPPV

-257 DPDERIY
+257 DPDKRIY

-273 PSFTN
+273 PAFTN
-278 NPAWILWD
+278 NPAWVLWD

-325 GKEPRMVCNAYITDM
+325 GKEPRITCNAYITDM

-347 GDMCAMMR
+347 ADMCAMMR

-404 VRFIDPDNGWK
+404 VRFIDPNNGWK

-445 GQAHRH
+445 GQAYRH

-468 TVGSEGLRHMPG
+468 NIGSEGLRHMPG
-480 DIIEIADNYYADN
+480 DIIEIADNNYADN

-513 NIDTPQSGKSSVT
+513 NIDTPKSGKSSVT

-536 YEVLSYPA
+536 YEVVSYPA

-554 LGLREGG
+554 LGLQEGG

-601 IVDKGAK
+601 VVDKGAK

-622 PVENLSVDIEL
+622 PVENLSVDIES
-633 DASAWQVE
+633 DTSAWQVE

-666 GTASTTDTM
+666 GTASTTDTI

-690 VPQNDRKQK
+690 LPQNDRKQK

-753 DISEVE
+753 DIRDVE
-759 SRAEYL
+759 NRAEYL
-765 GVSSMWVIQ
+765 GISSMWVIQ

-787 VRSINAVGKSAFV
+787 VRSINAVGKSVFV
-800 EAKGEPNSNTKEIL
+800 EAKGEPDSNTKEIL
-814 DELDGQFMTADAG
+814 DELDGQFMTTEAG
-827 KQLSERLDWNAETAI
+827 KQLDEKLNWNTESIAELTNATYS
-842 ILSNADSQL
+842 LSTDVLRYSANA
-851 SRSLLVK
+851 
-858 HGQSQAGIKELWQV
+858 QAGITQLQQLRV
-872 RATDNEAW
+872 SDNEAW
-880 AQTVTQLYSSIND
+880 AQDIKRVYASIEDND
-893 AENTFNSEIKEV
+893 KALRAEIKE
-905 KTTISDLDKAFGQ
+905 TQTSITELNKAFGQ
-918 TSTEIR
+918 TTTEIR
-924 TELKTA
+924 TELKTT
-930 NDTTNKRIDST
+930 NDATNKRID
-941 NQDLANT
+941 DT

-956 KEMGRI
+956 KEVGRI
-962 AADVVT
+962 RADVAT

-974 KTNEAMAKSEEQ
+974 ETNKAMAKSEEQ
-986 VQAQFGEQQGMI
+986 VQAQFGKQQGMI

-1018 NITIIHDKVK
+1018 NITIVHNNVK

-1046 SFFGYN
+1046 SFIGYN
-1052 ANNFAWYNPAN
+1052 ANNFAWYNPVN
-1063 GKMELFMYAKNGQL
+1063 GKMELFMAAKNGQL

-1099 SNNYVMG
+1099 SNNYLNG
-1106 KSGWIINKN
+1106 RPSWIINKN

-1139 VIEKSCEILGT
+1139 VIEESCDILGK
-1150 LNVENLEGNIVTV
+1150 LKVENLEGNIVTV
-1163 TQDVYRSLSFPHSE
+1163 TQDVYHNLSFSHNN

-1209 VRVENRAA
+1209 VKPENRSA
-1217 FAYRAPGYGY
+1217 FAYRAPMYR
-1227 NGGEADIYIDRII
+1227 NGAGVADIYIDGVI
-1240 QPKPN
+1240 QPRPGI
-1245 TYNMEGLASPDFYA
+1245 YNMEDTATTDFYA
-1259 VNEFVLELGPGE
+1259 VNEFVLELSPGE
-1271 GVASIG
+1271 GIASVG
-1277 IKIPRLDNQTTRFI
+1277 IKIPQGGGEVTRFI

-1301 NQDVIF
+1301 NQDVIFN

>member
-9 RTPYEAPNDLTS
+9 KTPYEAPNDLTS

-146 QIQRNGTWIT
+146 QIQRNGAWIT

-170 YLMAVVLDDLPPV
+170 YLMAVVLDNLPPV

-205 VWSSY
+205 IWSSY

-257 DPDERIY
+257 DPDKRIY

-273 PSFTN
+273 PAFTN

-325 GKEPRMVCNAYITDM
+325 GKEPRMTCNAYITDM

-382 NVIDGNFQYS
+382 NVIEGNFQYS

-468 TVGSEGLRHMPG
+468 TVGSEGLRHIPG

-493 QIGGRLTHIDYASQ
+493 QIGGRITHIDYTSQ

-513 NIDTPQSGKSSVT
+513 NIDTPKSGKSSVT

-622 PVENLSVDIEL
+622 PVENLSVDIES

-654 FLLKLTTGDRIV
+654 FLLKLTTGYRIV

-699 GEVATTSFAINP
+699 GEVTTTSFAINP

-753 DISEVE
+753 DICEVE

-765 GVSSMWVIQ
+765 GVSTMWVIQ

-787 VRSINAVGKSAFV
+787 VRSINAVGRSEFV
-800 EAKGEPNSNTKEIL
+800 EGIGQPESYTREIL
-814 DELDGQFMTADAG
+814 DNLDKELQETQAW
-827 KQLSERLDWNAETAI
+827 KTLSETVDWNETTVKR
-842 ILSNADSQL
+842 LRYNEYRL
-851 SRSLLVK
+851 SRKFEKYSE
-858 HGQSQAGIKELWQV
+858 QIETDIKDI
-872 RATDNEAW
+872 R
-880 AQTVTQLYSSIND
+880 TQI
-893 AENTFNSEIKEV
+893 ENTE
-905 KTTISDLDKAFGQ
+905 
-918 TSTEIR
+918 
-924 TELKTA
+924 
-930 NDTTNKRIDST
+930 
-941 NQDLANT
+941 
-948 NQKLGNTD
+948 
-956 KEMGRI
+956 
-962 AADVVT
+962 ADIIT
-968 NKEAIS
+968 QKEAIS
-974 KTNEAMAKSEEQ
+974 SITQAQSTYQQQ
-986 VQAQFGEQQGMI
+986 VQAKFNQQSGI
-998 NQKMQAEFSQTG
+998 VNQKMNAQFTQSGGYAR
-1010 DGVVTHSI
+1010 HSM
-1018 NITIIHDKVK
+1018 NITIIQDNIK
-1028 YNAAG
+1028 YNAG
-1033 QVISAQVKNGKLE
+1033 GLVVSAEIKNKKITSYIG
-1046 SFFGYN
+1046 FN
-1052 ANNFAWYNPAN
+1052 ANNFAFYNPKN
-1063 GKMELFMYAKNGQL
+1063 NRMELFMSAKNGQF
-1077 FIRDLF
+1077 FIRDALIDKAMIRKLVLSEAITSDNYYPDESGF
-1083 IEDGSITNA
+1083 IIDVKNNKLEFYG
-1092 KIGNVIQ
+1092 GNGGTSLTEQ
-1099 SNNYVMG
+1099 NLYV
-1106 KSGWIINKN
+1106 KD
-1115 GFAEFQ
+1115 EFG
-1121 NIKARGEIEA
+1121 N
-1131 TSGRLKNV
+1131 NV
-1139 VIEKSCEILGT
+1139 VIIG
-1150 LNVENLEGNIVTV
+1150 
-1163 TQDVYRSLSFPHSE
+1163 
-1177 IVELFKVKRRT
+1177 
-1188 QKCFIWVQGALNPY
+1188 
-1202 ERIPNNG
+1202 
-1209 VRVENRAA
+1209 
-1217 FAYRAPGYGY
+1217 
-1227 NGGEADIYIDRII
+1227 DI
-1240 QPKPN
+1240 
-1245 TYNMEGLASPDFYA
+1245 S
-1259 VNEFVLELGPGE
+1259 NEE
-1271 GVASIG
+1271 
-1277 IKIPRLDNQTTRFI
+1277 
-1291 MRARIIVFPD
+1291 
-1301 NQDVIF
+1301 

>member
-124 TQALVETKDNGD
+124 TQSLVETKDNGD

-146 QIQRNGTWIT
+146 QIQRNGVWIT
-156 EKNVTINGKRSNSP
+156 EKNVTIKGKRSNSP
-170 YLMAVVLDDLPPV
+170 YLMAVILDDLPPV

-257 DPDERIY
+257 DPDKRIY

-273 PSFTN
+273 PAFTN
-278 NPAWILWD
+278 NPAWVLWD

-325 GKEPRMVCNAYITDM
+325 GKEPRITCNAYITDM

-347 GDMCAMMR
+347 ADMCAMMR

-404 VRFIDPDNGWK
+404 VRFIDPNNGWK

-468 TVGSEGLRHMPG
+468 NIGSEGLRHMPG
-480 DIIEIADNYYADN
+480 DIIEIADNNYADN

-513 NIDTPQSGKSSVT
+513 NIDTPKSGKSSVT

-536 YEVLSYPA
+536 YEVVSYPA

-554 LGLREGG
+554 LGLQEGG

-601 IVDKGAK
+601 VVDKGAK

-622 PVENLSVDIEL
+622 PVENLSVDIES
-633 DASAWQVE
+633 DTSAWQVE

-666 GTASTTDTM
+666 GTASTTDTI

-690 VPQNDRKQK
+690 LPQNDRKQK

-753 DISEVE
+753 DIRDVE
-759 SRAEYL
+759 NRAEYL
-765 GVSSMWVIQ
+765 GISSMWVIQ

-787 VRSINAVGKSAFV
+787 VRSINAVGKSVFV
-800 EAKGEPNSNTKEIL
+800 EAKGEPDSNTKEIL
-814 DELDGQFMTADAG
+814 DELDGQFMTTEAG
-827 KQLSERLDWNAETAI
+827 KQLDEKLNWNTESIAELTNATYS
-842 ILSNADSQL
+842 LSTDVLRYSANA
-851 SRSLLVK
+851 
-858 HGQSQAGIKELWQV
+858 QAGITQLQQLRV
-872 RATDNEAW
+872 SDNEAW
-880 AQTVTQLYSSIND
+880 AQDIKRVYASIEDND
-893 AENTFNSEIKEV
+893 KALRAEIKE
-905 KTTISDLDKAFGQ
+905 TQTSITELNKAFGQ
-918 TSTEIR
+918 TTTEIR
-924 TELKTA
+924 TELKTT
-930 NDTTNKRIDST
+930 NDATNKRID
-941 NQDLANT
+941 DT

-956 KEMGRI
+956 KEVGRI
-962 AADVVT
+962 RADVAT

-974 KTNEAMAKSEEQ
+974 ETNKAMAKSEEQ
-986 VQAQFGEQQGMI
+986 VQAQFGKQQGMI

-1018 NITIIHDKVK
+1018 NITIVHNNVK

-1046 SFFGYN
+1046 SF
-1052 ANNFAWYNPAN
+1052 
-1063 GKMELFMYAKNGQL
+1063 
-1077 FIRDLF
+1077 
-1083 IEDGSITNA
+1083 
-1092 KIGNVIQ
+1092 IG
-1099 SNNYVMG
+1099 
-1106 KSGWIINKN
+1106 
-1115 GFAEFQ
+1115 
-1121 NIKARGEIEA
+1121 
-1131 TSGRLKNV
+1131 
-1139 VIEKSCEILGT
+1139 
-1150 LNVENLEGNIVTV
+1150 
-1163 TQDVYRSLSFPHSE
+1163 
-1177 IVELFKVKRRT
+1177 
-1188 QKCFIWVQGALNPY
+1188 
-1202 ERIPNNG
+1202 
-1209 VRVENRAA
+1209 
-1217 FAYRAPGYGY
+1217 
-1227 NGGEADIYIDRII
+1227 
-1240 QPKPN
+1240 
-1245 TYNMEGLASPDFYA
+1245 
-1259 VNEFVLELGPGE
+1259 
-1271 GVASIG
+1271 
-1277 IKIPRLDNQTTRFI
+1277 
-1291 MRARIIVFPD
+1291 
-1301 NQDVIF
+1301 

>member
-124 TQALVETKDNGD
+124 TQSLVETKDNGD

-146 QIQRNGTWIT
+146 QIQRNGVWIT
-156 EKNVTINGKRSNSP
+156 EKNVTIKGKRSNSP
-170 YLMAVVLDDLPPV
+170 YLMAVILDDLPPV

-257 DPDERIY
+257 DPDKRIY

-273 PSFTN
+273 PAFTN
-278 NPAWILWD
+278 NPAWVLWD

-325 GKEPRMVCNAYITDM
+325 GKEPRITCNAYITDM

-347 GDMCAMMR
+347 ADMCAMMR

-404 VRFIDPDNGWK
+404 VRFIDPNNGWK

-468 TVGSEGLRHMPG
+468 NIGSEGLRHMPG
-480 DIIEIADNYYADN
+480 DIIEIADNNYADN

-513 NIDTPQSGKSSVT
+513 NIDTPKSGKSSVT

-536 YEVLSYPA
+536 YEVVSYPA

-554 LGLREGG
+554 LGLQEGG

-601 IVDKGAK
+601 VVDKGAK

-622 PVENLSVDIEL
+622 PVENLSVDIES
-633 DASAWQVE
+633 DTSAWQVE

-666 GTASTTDTM
+666 GTASTTDTI

-690 VPQNDRKQK
+690 LPQNDRKQK

-753 DISEVE
+753 DIRDVE
-759 SRAEYL
+759 NRAEYL
-765 GVSSMWVIQ
+765 GISSMWVIQ

-787 VRSINAVGKSAFV
+787 VRSINAVGKSVFV
-800 EAKGEPNSNTKEIL
+800 EAKGEPDSNTKEIL
-814 DELDGQFMTADAG
+814 DELDGQFMTTEAG
-827 KQLSERLDWNAETAI
+827 KQLDEKLNWNTESIAELTNATYS
-842 ILSNADSQL
+842 LSTDVLRYSANA
-851 SRSLLVK
+851 
-858 HGQSQAGIKELWQV
+858 QAGITQLQQLRV
-872 RATDNEAW
+872 SDNEAW
-880 AQTVTQLYSSIND
+880 AQ
-893 AENTFNSEIKEV
+893 EIKEIYSAV
-905 KTTISDLDKAFGQ
+905 GENKSAIRETQTSITELNKAFGQ
-918 TSTEIR
+918 TTTEIR
-924 TELKTA
+924 TELKTT
-930 NDTTNKRIDST
+930 NDATNKRID
-941 NQDLANT
+941 DT

-956 KEMGRI
+956 KEIGRI
-962 AADVVT
+962 RADVAT

-974 KTNEAMAKSEEQ
+974 ETNKAMAKSEEQ
-986 VQAQFGEQQGMI
+986 VQAQFGKQQGMI

-1018 NITIIHDKVK
+1018 NITIVHNNVK

-1046 SFFGYN
+1046 SFIGYN
-1052 ANNFAWYNPAN
+1052 ANNFAWYNPVN
-1063 GKMELFMYAKNGQL
+1063 GKMELFMYAKNGQF
-1077 FIRDLF
+1077 FIRDAF
-1083 IEDGSITNA
+1083 IESATIEKLIVGVDMRSR
-1092 KIGNVIQ
+1092 
-1099 SNNYVMG
+1099 NYVPNKTG
-1106 KSGWIINKN
+1106 SRYDLNSGYVEINGGAGGFRTQQTNQGYYVFDKN
-1115 GFAEFQ
+1115 G
-1121 NIKARGEIEA
+1121 
-1131 TSGRLKNV
+1131 V
-1139 VIEKSCEILGT
+1139 
-1150 LNVENLEGNIVTV
+1150 
-1163 TQDVYRSLSFPHSE
+1163 P
-1177 IVELFKVKRRT
+1177 
-1188 QKCFIWVQGALNPY
+1188 
-1202 ERIPNNG
+1202 
-1209 VRVENRAA
+1209 
-1217 FAYRAPGYGY
+1217 
-1227 NGGEADIYIDRII
+1227 II
-1240 QPKPN
+1240 
-1245 TYNMEGLASPDFYA
+1245 
-1259 VNEFVLELGPGE
+1259 ELG
-1271 GVASIG
+1271 
-1277 IKIPRLDNQTTRFI
+1277 
-1291 MRARIIVFPD
+1291 VFL
-1301 NQDVIF
+1301 

>member
-124 TQALVETKDNGD
+124 TQSLVETKDNGD

-146 QIQRNGTWIT
+146 QIQRNGVWIT
-156 EKNVTINGKRSNSP
+156 EKNVTIKGKRSNSP
-170 YLMAVVLDDLPPV
+170 YLMAVILDDLPPV

-257 DPDERIY
+257 DPDKRIY

-273 PSFTN
+273 PAFTN
-278 NPAWILWD
+278 NPAWVLWD

-325 GKEPRMVCNAYITDM
+325 GKEPRITCNAYITDM

-347 GDMCAMMR
+347 ADMCAMMR

-404 VRFIDPDNGWK
+404 VRFIDPNNGWK

-468 TVGSEGLRHMPG
+468 NIGSEGLRHMPG

-513 NIDTPQSGKSSVT
+513 NIDTPKSGKSSVT
-526 LINAQGDPQS
+526 LLNAQGDPQS
-536 YEVLSYPA
+536 YEVVSYPA

-554 LGLREGG
+554 LGLQEGG

-576 AISLAD
+576 AISLTD

-601 IVDKGAK
+601 VVDKGAK

-622 PVENLSVDIEL
+622 PVENLSVDIES
-633 DASAWQVE
+633 DTSAWQVE

-666 GTASTTDTM
+666 GTASTTDTI

-690 VPQNDRKQK
+690 LPQNDRKQK

-753 DISEVE
+753 DIRDVE
-759 SRAEYL
+759 NRAEYL
-765 GVSSMWVIQ
+765 GISSMWVIQ

-787 VRSINAVGKSAFV
+787 VRSINAVGKSVFV
-800 EAKGEPNSNTKEIL
+800 EAKGEPDSNTKEIL
-814 DELDGQFMTADAG
+814 DELDGQFMTTEAG
-827 KQLSERLDWNAETAI
+827 KQLDEKLNWNTESIAELTNATYS
-842 ILSNADSQL
+842 LSTDVLRYSANA
-851 SRSLLVK
+851 
-858 HGQSQAGIKELWQV
+858 QAGITQLQQLRV
-872 RATDNEAW
+872 SDNEAW
-880 AQTVTQLYSSIND
+880 AQEINEIYS
-893 AENTFNSEIKEV
+893 AVGENKSAIKE
-905 KTTISDLDKAFGQ
+905 TQTSITELNKAFGQ
-918 TSTEIR
+918 ATTEIR
-924 TELKTA
+924 TELKTT
-930 NDTTNKRIDST
+930 NDATNKRID
-941 NQDLANT
+941 DT

-956 KEMGRI
+956 KEVGRI
-962 AADVVT
+962 RADVAT

-974 KTNEAMAKSEEQ
+974 ETNKAMAKSEEQ
-986 VQAQFGEQQGMI
+986 VQAQFGKQQGMI

-1018 NITIIHDKVK
+1018 NITIVHNNVK

-1046 SFFGYN
+1046 SFIGYN
-1052 ANNFAWYNPAN
+1052 ANNFAWYNPVN
-1063 GKMELFMYAKNGQL
+1063 GKM
-1077 FIRDLF
+1077 
-1083 IEDGSITNA
+1083 
-1092 KIGNVIQ
+1092 
-1099 SNNYVMG
+1099 
-1106 KSGWIINKN
+1106 
-1115 GFAEFQ
+1115 
-1121 NIKARGEIEA
+1121 
-1131 TSGRLKNV
+1131 
-1139 VIEKSCEILGT
+1139 
-1150 LNVENLEGNIVTV
+1150 
-1163 TQDVYRSLSFPHSE
+1163 
-1177 IVELFKVKRRT
+1177 
-1188 QKCFIWVQGALNPY
+1188 
-1202 ERIPNNG
+1202 
-1209 VRVENRAA
+1209 
-1217 FAYRAPGYGY
+1217 
-1227 NGGEADIYIDRII
+1227 
-1240 QPKPN
+1240 
-1245 TYNMEGLASPDFYA
+1245 
-1259 VNEFVLELGPGE
+1259 
-1271 GVASIG
+1271 
-1277 IKIPRLDNQTTRFI
+1277 
-1291 MRARIIVFPD
+1291 
-1301 NQDVIF
+1301 

>member
-124 TQALVETKDNGD
+124 TQSLVETKDNGD

-146 QIQRNGTWIT
+146 QIQRNGVWIT
-156 EKNVTINGKRSNSP
+156 EKNVTIKGKRSNSP
-170 YLMAVVLDDLPPV
+170 YLMAVILDDLPPV

-257 DPDERIY
+257 DPDKRIY

-273 PSFTN
+273 PAFTN
-278 NPAWILWD
+278 NPAWVLWD

-325 GKEPRMVCNAYITDM
+325 GKEPRITCNAYITDM

-347 GDMCAMMR
+347 ADMCAMMR

-404 VRFIDPDNGWK
+404 VRFIDPNNGWK

-468 TVGSEGLRHMPG
+468 NIGSEGLRHMPG
-480 DIIEIADNYYADN
+480 DIIEIADNNYADN

-513 NIDTPQSGKSSVT
+513 NIDTPKSGKSSVT

-536 YEVLSYPA
+536 YEVVSYPA

-554 LGLREGG
+554 LGLQEGG

-601 IVDKGAK
+601 VVDKGAK

-622 PVENLSVDIEL
+622 PVENLSVDIES
-633 DASAWQVE
+633 DTSAWQVE

-666 GTASTTDTM
+666 GTASTTDTI

-690 VPQNDRKQK
+690 LPQNDRKQK

-753 DISEVE
+753 DIRDVE
-759 SRAEYL
+759 NRAEYL
-765 GVSSMWVIQ
+765 GISSMWVIQ

-787 VRSINAVGKSAFV
+787 VRSINAVGKSVFV
-800 EAKGEPNSNTKEIL
+800 EAKGEPDSNTKEIL
-814 DELDGQFMTADAG
+814 DELDGQFMTTEAG
-827 KQLSERLDWNAETAI
+827 KQLDEKLNWNTESIAELTNATYS
-842 ILSNADSQL
+842 LSTDVLRYSANA
-851 SRSLLVK
+851 
-858 HGQSQAGIKELWQV
+858 QAGITQLQQLRV
-872 RATDNEAW
+872 SDNEAW
-880 AQTVTQLYSSIND
+880 AQ
-893 AENTFNSEIKEV
+893 EIKEIYSAV
-905 KTTISDLDKAFGQ
+905 GENKSAIKETQTSITELNKTFGQ
-918 TSTEIR
+918 TTTEIR
-924 TELKTA
+924 TELKTT
-930 NDTTNKRIDST
+930 NDATNKRIDST
-941 NQDLANT
+941 NQNLA
-948 NQKLGNTD
+948 NTD
-956 KEMGRI
+956 KEVGRVR
-962 AADVVT
+962 ADVLT

-974 KTNEAMAKSEEQ
+974 ETNKAMAKSEEQ
-986 VQAQFGEQQGMI
+986 VQAQFGKQQGMI

-1018 NITIIHDKVK
+1018 NITIVHNNVK
-1028 YNAAG
+1028 YNAVG

-1046 SFFGYN
+1046 SFIGYN
-1052 ANNFAWYNPAN
+1052 ANNFAWYNPVN
-1063 GKMELFMYAKNGQL
+1063 GKMELFMYVKNGQMFMREA
-1077 FIRDLF
+1077 FINEAWLNSVVVTEYIKSGDY
-1083 IEDGSITNA
+1083 A
-1092 KIGNVIQ
+1092 P
-1099 SNNYVMG
+1099 G
-1106 KSGWIINKN
+1106 KSGFLIDGKTSNIEMNK
-1115 GFAEFQ
+1115 GIF
-1121 NIKARGEIEA
+1121 RGELDIGTNKTGAHTVITNERIA
-1131 TSGRLKNV
+1131 VYDDKGEIRVEIGR
-1139 VIEKSCEILGT
+1139 ILG
-1150 LNVENLEGNIVTV
+1150 
-1163 TQDVYRSLSFPHSE
+1163 R
-1177 IVELFKVKRRT
+1177 
-1188 QKCFIWVQGALNPY
+1188 
-1202 ERIPNNG
+1202 
-1209 VRVENRAA
+1209 
-1217 FAYRAPGYGY
+1217 
-1227 NGGEADIYIDRII
+1227 
-1240 QPKPN
+1240 
-1245 TYNMEGLASPDFYA
+1245 
-1259 VNEFVLELGPGE
+1259 
-1271 GVASIG
+1271 
-1277 IKIPRLDNQTTRFI
+1277 
-1291 MRARIIVFPD
+1291 
-1301 NQDVIF
+1301 

>member
-124 TQALVETKDNGD
+124 TQSLVETKDNGD

-146 QIQRNGTWIT
+146 QIQRNGVWIT
-156 EKNVTINGKRSNSP
+156 EKNVTIKGKRSNSP
-170 YLMAVVLDDLPPV
+170 YLMAVILDDLPPV

-257 DPDERIY
+257 DPDKRIY

-273 PSFTN
+273 PAFTN
-278 NPAWILWD
+278 NPAWVLWD

-325 GKEPRMVCNAYITDM
+325 GKEPRITCNAYITDM

-347 GDMCAMMR
+347 ADMCAMMR

-404 VRFIDPDNGWK
+404 VRFIDPNNGWK

-468 TVGSEGLRHMPG
+468 NIGSEGLRHMPG
-480 DIIEIADNYYADN
+480 DIIEIADNNYADN

-513 NIDTPQSGKSSVT
+513 NIDTPKSGKSSVT

-536 YEVLSYPA
+536 YEVVSYPA

-554 LGLREGG
+554 LGLQEGG

-601 IVDKGAK
+601 VVDKGAK

-622 PVENLSVDIEL
+622 PVENLSVDIES
-633 DASAWQVE
+633 DTSAWQVE

-666 GTASTTDTM
+666 GTASTTDTI

-690 VPQNDRKQK
+690 LPQNDRKQK

-753 DISEVE
+753 DIRDVE
-759 SRAEYL
+759 NRAEYL
-765 GVSSMWVIQ
+765 GISSMWVIQ

-787 VRSINAVGKSAFV
+787 VRSINAVGKSVFV
-800 EAKGEPNSNTKEIL
+800 EAKGEPDSNTKEIL
-814 DELDGQFMTADAG
+814 DELDGQFMTTEAG
-827 KQLSERLDWNAETAI
+827 KQLDEKLNWNTESIAELTNATYS
-842 ILSNADSQL
+842 LSTDVLRYSANA
-851 SRSLLVK
+851 
-858 HGQSQAGIKELWQV
+858 QAGITQLQQLRV
-872 RATDNEAW
+872 SDNEAW
-880 AQTVTQLYSSIND
+880 AQDIKRVYASIEDND
-893 AENTFNSEIKEV
+893 KALRAEIKE
-905 KTTISDLDKAFGQ
+905 TQTSITELNKAFGQ
-918 TSTEIR
+918 TTTEIR
-924 TELKTA
+924 TELKTT
-930 NDTTNKRIDST
+930 NDATNKRID
-941 NQDLANT
+941 DT

-956 KEMGRI
+956 KEVGRI
-962 AADVVT
+962 RADVAT

-974 KTNEAMAKSEEQ
+974 ETNKAMAKSEEQ
-986 VQAQFGEQQGMI
+986 VQAQFGKQQGMI

-1018 NITIIHDKVK
+1018 NITIVHNNVK

-1046 SFFGYN
+1046 SFIGYN
-1052 ANNFAWYNPAN
+1052 ANNFAWYNPVN
-1063 GKMELFMYAKNGQL
+1063 GKMELFMAAKNGQL

-1099 SNNYVMG
+1099 SNNYLNG
-1106 KSGWIINKN
+1106 RPSWIINKN

-1139 VIEKSCEILGT
+1139 VIEESCDILGK
-1150 LNVENLEGNIVTV
+1150 LKVENLEGNIVTV
-1163 TQDVYRSLSFPHSE
+1163 TQDVYHNLSFSHNN

-1209 VRVENRAA
+1209 VKPENRSA
-1217 FAYRAPGYGY
+1217 FAYRAPMYR
-1227 NGGEADIYIDRII
+1227 NGAGVADIYIDGVI
-1240 QPKPN
+1240 QPRPGI
-1245 TYNMEGLASPDFYA
+1245 YNMEDTATTDFYA
-1259 VNEFVLELGPGE
+1259 VNEFVLELSPGE
-1271 GVASIG
+1271 GIASVG
-1277 IKIPRLDNQTTRFI
+1277 IKIPQGGGEVTRFI

-1301 NQDVIF
+1301 NQDVIFN

>member
-124 TQALVETKDNGD
+124 TQSLVETKDNGD

-146 QIQRNGTWIT
+146 QIQRNGVWIT
-156 EKNVTINGKRSNSP
+156 EKNVTIKGKRSNSP
-170 YLMAVVLDDLPPV
+170 YLMAVILDDLPPV

-257 DPDERIY
+257 DPDKRIY

-273 PSFTN
+273 PAFTN
-278 NPAWILWD
+278 NPAWVLWD

-294 MGKRLN
+294 MGKRFN

-325 GKEPRMVCNAYITDM
+325 GKEPRITCNAYITDM

-347 GDMCAMMR
+347 ADMCAMMR

-404 VRFIDPDNGWK
+404 VRFIDPNNGWK

-468 TVGSEGLRHMPG
+468 NIGSEGLRHMPG
-480 DIIEIADNYYADN
+480 DIIEIADNNYADN

-513 NIDTPQSGKSSVT
+513 NIDTPKSGKSSVT

-536 YEVLSYPA
+536 YEVVSYPA

-554 LGLREGG
+554 LGLQEGG

-601 IVDKGAK
+601 VVDKGAK

-622 PVENLSVDIEL
+622 PVENLSVDIES
-633 DASAWQVE
+633 DTSAWQVE

-666 GTASTTDTM
+666 GTASTTDTI

-690 VPQNDRKQK
+690 LPQNDRKQK

-711 PLPPSYIEVESGYF
+711 PLSPSYIEVESGYF

-753 DISEVE
+753 DIRDVE
-759 SRAEYL
+759 NRAEYL
-765 GVSSMWVIQ
+765 GISSMWVIQ

-787 VRSINAVGKSAFV
+787 VRSINAVGKSVFV
-800 EAKGEPNSNTKEIL
+800 EAKGEPDSNTKEIL
-814 DELDGQFMTADAG
+814 DELDGQFMTTEAG
-827 KQLSERLDWNAETAI
+827 KQLDEKLNWNTESIAELTNATYS
-842 ILSNADSQL
+842 LSTDVLRYSANA
-851 SRSLLVK
+851 
-858 HGQSQAGIKELWQV
+858 QAGITQLQQLRV
-872 RATDNEAW
+872 SDNEAW
-880 AQTVTQLYSSIND
+880 AQDIKRVYASIEDND
-893 AENTFNSEIKEV
+893 KALRAEIKE
-905 KTTISDLDKAFGQ
+905 TQTSITELNKAFGQ
-918 TSTEIR
+918 TTTEIR
-924 TELKTA
+924 TELKTT
-930 NDTTNKRIDST
+930 NDATNKRID
-941 NQDLANT
+941 DT

-956 KEMGRI
+956 KEVGRI
-962 AADVVT
+962 RADVAT

-974 KTNEAMAKSEEQ
+974 ETNKAMTKSEEQ
-986 VQAQFGEQQGMI
+986 VQAQFGKQQGMI

-1018 NITIIHDKVK
+1018 NITIVHNNVK

-1046 SFFGYN
+1046 SFIGYN
-1052 ANNFAWYNPAN
+1052 ANNFAWYNPVN
-1063 GKMELFMYAKNGQL
+1063 GKMELFMAVKNGQL
-1077 FIRDLF
+1077 FVKEAFLDKASIREMVLS
-1083 IEDGSITNA
+1083 ESIR
-1092 KIGNVIQ
+1092 
-1099 SNNYVMG
+1099 SDNYVPG
-1106 KSGWIINKN
+1106 KSGFIIDVKNNKLEMYGGN
-1115 GFAEFQ
+1115 GGTTLTNQ
-1121 NIKARGEIEA
+1121 NLYVKDETGY
-1131 TSGRLKNV
+1131 NV
-1139 VIEKSCEILGT
+1139 VIIGDIT
-1150 LNVENLEGNIVTV
+1150 N
-1163 TQDVYRSLSFPHSE
+1163 
-1177 IVELFKVKRRT
+1177 
-1188 QKCFIWVQGALNPY
+1188 
-1202 ERIPNNG
+1202 ER
-1209 VRVENRAA
+1209 
-1217 FAYRAPGYGY
+1217 
-1227 NGGEADIYIDRII
+1227 
-1240 QPKPN
+1240 
-1245 TYNMEGLASPDFYA
+1245 
-1259 VNEFVLELGPGE
+1259 
-1271 GVASIG
+1271 
-1277 IKIPRLDNQTTRFI
+1277 
-1291 MRARIIVFPD
+1291 
-1301 NQDVIF
+1301 

>member
-124 TQALVETKDNGD
+124 TQSLVETKDNGD

-146 QIQRNGTWIT
+146 QIQRNGVWIT
-156 EKNVTINGKRSNSP
+156 EKNVTIKGKRSNSP
-170 YLMAVVLDDLPPV
+170 YLMAVILDDLPPV

-257 DPDERIY
+257 DPDKRIY
-264 SGIWDGTFK
+264 SGIWAGTFK
-273 PSFTN
+273 PAFTN
-278 NPAWILWD
+278 NPAWVLWD

-325 GKEPRMVCNAYITDM
+325 GKEPRITCNAYITDM
-340 RKAYDVM
+340 RKAYDM
-347 GDMCAMMR
+347 MADMCAMMR

-404 VRFIDPDNGWK
+404 VRFIDPNNGWK

-468 TVGSEGLRHMPG
+468 NIGSEGLRHMPG
-480 DIIEIADNYYADN
+480 DIIEIADNNYADN

-513 NIDTPQSGKSSVT
+513 NIDTPKSGKSSVT

-536 YEVLSYPA
+536 YEVVSYPA

-554 LGLREGG
+554 LGLQEGG

-601 IVDKGAK
+601 VVDKGAK

-622 PVENLSVDIEL
+622 PVENLSVDIES
-633 DASAWQVE
+633 DTSAWQVE

-666 GTASTTDTM
+666 GTASTTDTI

-690 VPQNDRKQK
+690 LPQNDRKQK

-753 DISEVE
+753 DIRDVE
-759 SRAEYL
+759 NRAEYL
-765 GVSSMWVIQ
+765 GISSMWVIQ

-787 VRSINAVGKSAFV
+787 VRSINAVGKSVFV
-800 EAKGEPNSNTKEIL
+800 EAKGEPDSNTKEIL
-814 DELDGQFMTADAG
+814 DELDGQFMTTEAG
-827 KQLSERLDWNAETAI
+827 KQLDEKLNWNTESIAELTNATYS
-842 ILSNADSQL
+842 LSTDVLRYSANA
-851 SRSLLVK
+851 
-858 HGQSQAGIKELWQV
+858 QAGITQLQQLRV
-872 RATDNEAW
+872 SDNEAW
-880 AQTVTQLYSSIND
+880 AQ
-893 AENTFNSEIKEV
+893 EIKEIYSAV
-905 KTTISDLDKAFGQ
+905 GENKSAIKETQTSITELNKTFGQ
-918 TSTEIR
+918 TTTEIR
-924 TELKTA
+924 TELKTT
-930 NDTTNKRIDST
+930 NDATNKRID
-941 NQDLANT
+941 DT

-956 KEMGRI
+956 KEVGRI
-962 AADVVT
+962 RADVAT

-974 KTNEAMAKSEEQ
+974 ETNKAMAKSEEQ
-986 VQAQFGEQQGMI
+986 VQAQFGKQQGMI

-1018 NITIIHDKVK
+1018 NITIVHNNVK

-1046 SFFGYN
+1046 SFIGYN
-1052 ANNFAWYNPAN
+1052 ANNFAWYNPVN
-1063 GKMELFMYAKNGQL
+1063 GKMELFMYAKNGQF
-1077 FIRDLF
+1077 FIKEAFLDKA
-1083 IEDGSITNA
+1083 SIREMVLSES
-1092 KIGNVIQ
+1092 IR
-1099 SNNYVMG
+1099 SDNYVPG
-1106 KSGWIINKN
+1106 KSGFIIDVKNNKLEMYGGN
-1115 GFAEFQ
+1115 GGTTLTNQ
-1121 NIKARGEIEA
+1121 NLYVKDETGY
-1131 TSGRLKNV
+1131 NV
-1139 VIEKSCEILGT
+1139 VIIGDIT
-1150 LNVENLEGNIVTV
+1150 N
-1163 TQDVYRSLSFPHSE
+1163 
-1177 IVELFKVKRRT
+1177 
-1188 QKCFIWVQGALNPY
+1188 
-1202 ERIPNNG
+1202 ER
-1209 VRVENRAA
+1209 
-1217 FAYRAPGYGY
+1217 
-1227 NGGEADIYIDRII
+1227 
-1240 QPKPN
+1240 
-1245 TYNMEGLASPDFYA
+1245 
-1259 VNEFVLELGPGE
+1259 
-1271 GVASIG
+1271 
-1277 IKIPRLDNQTTRFI
+1277 
-1291 MRARIIVFPD
+1291 
-1301 NQDVIF
+1301 

>member
-1 MGKGGGGQ
+1 
-9 RTPYEAPNDLTS
+9 
-21 RQKASLIDLI
+21 
-31 SEGPIEGPIHIQG
+31 
-44 SMDDLGCIYLDD
+44 
-56 TPVIDGSGNST
+56 
-67 INGMY
+67 
-72 AQWRAGTLEQ
+72 
-82 PAMSGFTASANEV
+82 
-95 PVGIEVKY
+95 
-103 NSPVTRTITSPN
+103 
-115 IDRLRLTFG
+115 
-124 TQALVETKDNGD
+124 
-136 RVPTSVQLQI
+136 
-146 QIQRNGTWIT
+146 
-156 EKNVTINGKRSNSP
+156 
-170 YLMAVVLDDLPPV
+170 MAVILDDLPPV

-257 DPDERIY
+257 DPDKRIY

-273 PSFTN
+273 PAFTN
-278 NPAWILWD
+278 NPAWVLWD

-294 MGKRLN
+294 MGKRFN

-325 GKEPRMVCNAYITDM
+325 GKEPRITCNAYITDM

-347 GDMCAMMR
+347 ADMCAMMR

-404 VRFIDPDNGWK
+404 VRFIDPNNGWK

-468 TVGSEGLRHMPG
+468 NIGSEGLRHMPG
-480 DIIEIADNYYADN
+480 DIIEIADNNYADN

-513 NIDTPQSGKSSVT
+513 NIDTPKSGKSSVT

-536 YEVLSYPA
+536 YEVVSYPA

-554 LGLREGG
+554 LGLQEGG

-601 IVDKGAK
+601 VVDKGAK

-622 PVENLSVDIEL
+622 PVENLSVDIES
-633 DASAWQVE
+633 DTSAWQVE

-666 GTASTTDTM
+666 GTASTTDTI

-690 VPQNDRKQK
+690 LPQNDRKQK

-753 DISEVE
+753 DIRDVE
-759 SRAEYL
+759 NRAEYL
-765 GVSSMWVIQ
+765 GISSMWVIQ

-787 VRSINAVGKSAFV
+787 VRSINAVGKSVFV
-800 EAKGEPNSNTKEIL
+800 EAKGEPDSNTKEIL
-814 DELDGQFMTADAG
+814 DELDGQFMTTEAG
-827 KQLSERLDWNAETAI
+827 KQLDEKLNWNTESIAELTNATYS
-842 ILSNADSQL
+842 LSTDVLRYSADA
-851 SRSLLVK
+851 
-858 HGQSQAGIKELWQV
+858 QAGITQLQQLRV
-872 RATDNEAW
+872 SDNEAW
-880 AQTVTQLYSSIND
+880 AQDIKRVYASIEDND
-893 AENTFNSEIKEV
+893 KALRAEIKE
-905 KTTISDLDKAFGQ
+905 TQTSITELNKAFGQ
-918 TSTEIR
+918 TTTEIR
-924 TELKTA
+924 TELKTT
-930 NDTTNKRIDST
+930 NDATNKRID
-941 NQDLANT
+941 DT

-956 KEMGRI
+956 KEVGRI
-962 AADVVT
+962 RADVAT

-974 KTNEAMAKSEEQ
+974 ETNKAMAKSEEQ
-986 VQAQFGEQQGMI
+986 VQAQFGKQQGMI

-1018 NITIIHDKVK
+1018 NITIVHNNVK

-1052 ANNFAWYNPAN
+1052 ANNFAWYNPVN
-1063 GKMELFMYAKNGQL
+1063 GKMELFMYAKNGQF
-1077 FIRDLF
+1077 FIKEAFLDKA
-1083 IEDGSITNA
+1083 SIREMVLSES
-1092 KIGNVIQ
+1092 IR
-1099 SNNYVMG
+1099 SDNYVPG
-1106 KSGWIINKN
+1106 KSGFIIDVKNNKLEMYGGN
-1115 GFAEFQ
+1115 GGTTLTNQ
-1121 NIKARGEIEA
+1121 NLYVKDETGY
-1131 TSGRLKNV
+1131 NV
-1139 VIEKSCEILGT
+1139 VIIGDIT
-1150 LNVENLEGNIVTV
+1150 N
-1163 TQDVYRSLSFPHSE
+1163 
-1177 IVELFKVKRRT
+1177 
-1188 QKCFIWVQGALNPY
+1188 
-1202 ERIPNNG
+1202 ER
-1209 VRVENRAA
+1209 
-1217 FAYRAPGYGY
+1217 
-1227 NGGEADIYIDRII
+1227 
-1240 QPKPN
+1240 
-1245 TYNMEGLASPDFYA
+1245 
-1259 VNEFVLELGPGE
+1259 
-1271 GVASIG
+1271 
-1277 IKIPRLDNQTTRFI
+1277 
-1291 MRARIIVFPD
+1291 
-1301 NQDVIF
+1301 

>member
-124 TQALVETKDNGD
+124 TQSLVETKDNGD

-146 QIQRNGTWIT
+146 QIHRNGVWIT
-156 EKNVTINGKRSNSP
+156 EKNVTIKGKRSNSP
-170 YLMAVVLDDLPPV
+170 YLMAVILDDLPPV

-257 DPDERIY
+257 DPDKRIY

-273 PSFTN
+273 PAFTN
-278 NPAWILWD
+278 NPAWVLWD

-325 GKEPRMVCNAYITDM
+325 GKEPRITCNAYITDM

-347 GDMCAMMR
+347 ADMCAMMR

-404 VRFIDPDNGWK
+404 VRFIDPNNGWK

-468 TVGSEGLRHMPG
+468 NIGSEGLRHMPG

-513 NIDTPQSGKSSVT
+513 NIDTPKSGKSSVT
-526 LINAQGDPQS
+526 LLNAQGDPQS
-536 YEVLSYPA
+536 YEVVSYPA

-554 LGLREGG
+554 LGLQEGG

-576 AISLAD
+576 AISLTD

-601 IVDKGAK
+601 VVDKGAK

-622 PVENLSVDIEL
+622 PVENLSVDIES
-633 DASAWQVE
+633 DTSAWQVE

-666 GTASTTDTM
+666 GTASTTDTI

-690 VPQNDRKQK
+690 LPQNDRKQK

-753 DISEVE
+753 DIRDVE
-759 SRAEYL
+759 NRAEYL
-765 GVSSMWVIQ
+765 GISSMWVIQ

-787 VRSINAVGKSAFV
+787 VRSINAVGKSVFV
-800 EAKGEPNSNTKEIL
+800 EAKGEPDSNTKEIL
-814 DELDGQFMTADAG
+814 DELDGQFMTTEAG
-827 KQLSERLDWNAETAI
+827 KQLDEKLNWNTESIAELTNATYS
-842 ILSNADSQL
+842 LSTDVLRYSANA
-851 SRSLLVK
+851 
-858 HGQSQAGIKELWQV
+858 QAGITQLQQLRV
-872 RATDNEAW
+872 SDNEAW
-880 AQTVTQLYSSIND
+880 AQDIKRVYASIEDND
-893 AENTFNSEIKEV
+893 KALRAEIKE
-905 KTTISDLDKAFGQ
+905 TQTSITELNKAFGQ
-918 TSTEIR
+918 TTTEIR
-924 TELKTA
+924 TELKTT
-930 NDTTNKRIDST
+930 NDATNKRID
-941 NQDLANT
+941 DT

-956 KEMGRI
+956 KEVGRI
-962 AADVVT
+962 RADVAT

-974 KTNEAMAKSEEQ
+974 ETNKAMAKSEEQ
-986 VQAQFGEQQGMI
+986 VQAQFGKQQGMI

-1018 NITIIHDKVK
+1018 NITIVHNNVK

-1046 SFFGYN
+1046 SFIGYN
-1052 ANNFAWYNPAN
+1052 ANNFAWYNPVN

-1099 SNNYVMG
+1099 SNNYVAG

-1115 GFAEFQ
+1115 GFAELQ

-1139 VIEKSCEILGT
+1139 VIEESCDILGK
-1150 LNVENLEGNIVTV
+1150 LKVENLEGNIVTV
-1163 TQDVYRSLSFPHSE
+1163 TQDVYHNLSFSHNN

-1209 VRVENRAA
+1209 VKPENRSA
-1217 FAYRAPGYGY
+1217 FAYRAPFYR
-1227 NGGEADIYIDRII
+1227 NGAGAADIYIDGVI
-1240 QPKPN
+1240 QPRPSI
-1245 TYNMEGLASPDFYA
+1245 YNMEDTATSDFYA
-1259 VNEFVLELGPGE
+1259 VNEFVLELSPGE

-1277 IKIPRLDNQTTRFI
+1277 IKIPQGGSETTRFI

-1301 NQDVIF
+1301 NQDVIFN

>member
-146 QIQRNGTWIT
+146 QVQRNGAWIT

-193 QDSTSDKIQNNT
+193 KDSTSDKIQNNT

-257 DPDERIY
+257 DPDKRIY
-264 SGIWDGTFK
+264 TGIWDGTFK
-273 PSFTN
+273 PAFTN

-325 GKEPRMVCNAYITDM
+325 GKEPRMTCNAYITDM

-382 NVIDGNFQYS
+382 NVIEGNFQYS

-445 GQAHRH
+445 RQAHRH

-536 YEVLSYPA
+536 YEVVSYPA

-608 FEPKPDTPLGGFIP
+608 FEPKPETPLGGFIP
-622 PVENLSVDIEL
+622 PVENLSVDIES

-753 DISEVE
+753 DIREVE
-759 SRAEYL
+759 SRTEYL
-765 GVSSMWVIQ
+765 GVSTMWVIQ

-787 VRSINAVGKSAFV
+787 VRSINAVGRSEFV
-800 EAKGEPNSNTKEIL
+800 EGIGQPESHTREIL
-814 DELDGQFMTADAG
+814 DNLDKELQETQAW
-827 KQLSERLDWNAETAI
+827 KTLSETVDWNETTVKR
-842 ILSNADSQL
+842 LRYNEYRL
-851 SRSLLVK
+851 SRKFEKYSE
-858 HGQSQAGIKELWQV
+858 QIETDIKDI
-872 RATDNEAW
+872 R
-880 AQTVTQLYSSIND
+880 TQI
-893 AENTFNSEIKEV
+893 ENTE
-905 KTTISDLDKAFGQ
+905 
-918 TSTEIR
+918 
-924 TELKTA
+924 
-930 NDTTNKRIDST
+930 
-941 NQDLANT
+941 
-948 NQKLGNTD
+948 
-956 KEMGRI
+956 
-962 AADVVT
+962 ADIIT
-968 NKEAIS
+968 QKEAIS
-974 KTNEAMAKSEEQ
+974 SITQAQSTYQQQ
-986 VQAQFGEQQGMI
+986 VQAKFNQQSGIVSRKMNAQFTQSGGY
-998 NQKMQAEFSQTG
+998 AR
-1010 DGVVTHSI
+1010 HSI
-1018 NITIIHDKVK
+1018 NITIIQDNIK
-1028 YNAAG
+1028 YNAG
-1033 QVISAQVKNGKLE
+1033 GLVVSAEIKNKKITSYIG
-1046 SFFGYN
+1046 FN
-1052 ANNFAWYNPAN
+1052 ANNFAFYNPKN
-1063 GKMELFMYAKNGQL
+1063 NRMELFMSAKNGQF
-1077 FIRDLF
+1077 FIRDALIDKAMIRKLVLSEAITSDNYYPDESGF
-1083 IEDGSITNA
+1083 IIDVKNNKLEFYG
-1092 KIGNVIQ
+1092 GNGGTSLTEQ
-1099 SNNYVMG
+1099 NLYV
-1106 KSGWIINKN
+1106 KD
-1115 GFAEFQ
+1115 EFG
-1121 NIKARGEIEA
+1121 N
-1131 TSGRLKNV
+1131 NV
-1139 VIEKSCEILGT
+1139 VIIG
-1150 LNVENLEGNIVTV
+1150 
-1163 TQDVYRSLSFPHSE
+1163 
-1177 IVELFKVKRRT
+1177 
-1188 QKCFIWVQGALNPY
+1188 
-1202 ERIPNNG
+1202 
-1209 VRVENRAA
+1209 
-1217 FAYRAPGYGY
+1217 
-1227 NGGEADIYIDRII
+1227 DI
-1240 QPKPN
+1240 
-1245 TYNMEGLASPDFYA
+1245 S
-1259 VNEFVLELGPGE
+1259 NEE
-1271 GVASIG
+1271 
-1277 IKIPRLDNQTTRFI
+1277 
-1291 MRARIIVFPD
+1291 
-1301 NQDVIF
+1301 

>member
-124 TQALVETKDNGD
+124 TQSLVETKDNGD

-146 QIQRNGTWIT
+146 QIQRNGVWIT
-156 EKNVTINGKRSNSP
+156 EKNVTIKGKRSNSP
-170 YLMAVVLDDLPPV
+170 YLMAVILDDLPPV

-257 DPDERIY
+257 DPDKRIY

-273 PSFTN
+273 PAFTN
-278 NPAWILWD
+278 NPAWVLWD

-294 MGKRLN
+294 MGKRFN

-325 GKEPRMVCNAYITDM
+325 GKEPRITCNAYITDM

-347 GDMCAMMR
+347 ADMCAMMR

-404 VRFIDPDNGWK
+404 VRFIDPNNGWK

-468 TVGSEGLRHMPG
+468 NIGSEGLRHMPG
-480 DIIEIADNYYADN
+480 DIIEIADNNYADN

-513 NIDTPQSGKSSVT
+513 NIDTPKSGKSSVT

-536 YEVLSYPA
+536 YEVVSYPA

-554 LGLREGG
+554 LGLQEGG

-601 IVDKGAK
+601 VVDKGAK

-622 PVENLSVDIEL
+622 PVENLSVDIES
-633 DASAWQVE
+633 DTSAWQVE

-666 GTASTTDTM
+666 GTASTTDTI

-690 VPQNDRKQK
+690 LPQNDRKQK

-753 DISEVE
+753 DIRDVE
-759 SRAEYL
+759 NRAEYL
-765 GVSSMWVIQ
+765 GISSMWVIQ

-787 VRSINAVGKSAFV
+787 VRSINAVGKSVFV
-800 EAKGEPNSNTKEIL
+800 EAKGEPDSNTKEIL
-814 DELDGQFMTADAG
+814 DELDGQFMTTEAG
-827 KQLSERLDWNAETAI
+827 KQLDEKLNWNTESIAELTNATYS
-842 ILSNADSQL
+842 LSTDVLRYSANA
-851 SRSLLVK
+851 
-858 HGQSQAGIKELWQV
+858 QAGITQLQQLRV
-872 RATDNEAW
+872 SDNEAW
-880 AQTVTQLYSSIND
+880 AQDIKRVYASIEDND
-893 AENTFNSEIKEV
+893 KALRAEIKE
-905 KTTISDLDKAFGQ
+905 TQTSITELNKAFGQ
-918 TSTEIR
+918 TTTEIR
-924 TELKTA
+924 TELKTT
-930 NDTTNKRIDST
+930 NDATNKRID
-941 NQDLANT
+941 DT

-956 KEMGRI
+956 KEVGRI
-962 AADVVT
+962 RADVAT

-974 KTNEAMAKSEEQ
+974 ETNKAMAKSEEQ
-986 VQAQFGEQQGMI
+986 VQAQFGKQQGMI

-1018 NITIIHDKVK
+1018 NITIVHNNVK

-1046 SFFGYN
+1046 SFIGYN
-1052 ANNFAWYNPAN
+1052 ANNFAWYNPVN
-1063 GKMELFMYAKNGQL
+1063 GKMELFMAVKNGQL
-1077 FIRDLF
+1077 FVREAF
-1083 IEDGSITNA
+1083 IGDATITSA
-1092 KIGNVIQ
+1092 KIADVLQSTNFSHANKVGYQLNMRTGEEIKYGNNAQGYWIET
-1099 SNNYVMG
+1099 NILKRLFDKKGTMRIRMG
-1106 KSGWIINKN
+1106 
-1115 GFAEFQ
+1115 
-1121 NIKARGEIEA
+1121 
-1131 TSGRLKNV
+1131 
-1139 VIEKSCEILGT
+1139 
-1150 LNVENLEGNIVTV
+1150 
-1163 TQDVYRSLSFPHSE
+1163 
-1177 IVELFKVKRRT
+1177 
-1188 QKCFIWVQGALNPY
+1188 IW
-1202 ERIPNNG
+1202 
-1209 VRVENRAA
+1209 
-1217 FAYRAPGYGY
+1217 
-1227 NGGEADIYIDRII
+1227 
-1240 QPKPN
+1240 
-1245 TYNMEGLASPDFYA
+1245 
-1259 VNEFVLELGPGE
+1259 
-1271 GVASIG
+1271 
-1277 IKIPRLDNQTTRFI
+1277 
-1291 MRARIIVFPD
+1291 
-1301 NQDVIF
+1301 

>member
-124 TQALVETKDNGD
+124 TQSLVETKDNGD

-146 QIQRNGTWIT
+146 QIQRNGVWIT
-156 EKNVTINGKRSNSP
+156 EKNVTIKGKRSNSP
-170 YLMAVVLDDLPPV
+170 YLMAVILDDLPPV

-257 DPDERIY
+257 DPDKRIY

-273 PSFTN
+273 PAFTN
-278 NPAWILWD
+278 NPAWVLWD

-325 GKEPRMVCNAYITDM
+325 GKEPRITCNAYITDM

-347 GDMCAMMR
+347 ADMCAMMR

-404 VRFIDPDNGWK
+404 VRFIDPNNGWK

-432 NVMRVD
+432 NMMRVD

-468 TVGSEGLRHMPG
+468 NIGSEGLRHMPG
-480 DIIEIADNYYADN
+480 DIIEIADNNYADN

-513 NIDTPQSGKSSVT
+513 NIDTPKSGKSSVT

-536 YEVLSYPA
+536 YEVVSYPA

-554 LGLREGG
+554 LGLQEGG

-601 IVDKGAK
+601 VVDKGAK

-622 PVENLSVDIEL
+622 PVENLSVDIES
-633 DASAWQVE
+633 DTSAWQVE

-666 GTASTTDTM
+666 GTASTTDTI

-690 VPQNDRKQK
+690 LPQNDRKQK

-753 DISEVE
+753 DIRDVE
-759 SRAEYL
+759 NRAEYL
-765 GVSSMWVIQ
+765 GISSMWVIQ

-787 VRSINAVGKSAFV
+787 VRSINAVGKSVFV
-800 EAKGEPNSNTKEIL
+800 EAKGEPDSNTKEIL
-814 DELDGQFMTADAG
+814 DELDGQFMTTEAG
-827 KQLSERLDWNAETAI
+827 KQLDEKLNWNTESIAELTNATYS
-842 ILSNADSQL
+842 LSTDVLRYSANA
-851 SRSLLVK
+851 
-858 HGQSQAGIKELWQV
+858 QAGITQLQQLRV
-872 RATDNEAW
+872 SDNEAW
-880 AQTVTQLYSSIND
+880 AQDIKRVYASIEDND
-893 AENTFNSEIKEV
+893 KALRAEIKE
-905 KTTISDLDKAFGQ
+905 TQTSITELNKAFGQ
-918 TSTEIR
+918 TTTEIR
-924 TELKTA
+924 TELKTT
-930 NDTTNKRIDST
+930 NDATNKRID
-941 NQDLANT
+941 DT

-956 KEMGRI
+956 KEVGRI
-962 AADVVT
+962 RADVAT

-974 KTNEAMAKSEEQ
+974 ETNKAMAKSEEQ
-986 VQAQFGEQQGMI
+986 VQAQFGKQQGMI

-1018 NITIIHDKVK
+1018 NITIVHNNVK

-1046 SFFGYN
+1046 SFIGYN
-1052 ANNFAWYNPAN
+1052 ANNFAWYNPVN
-1063 GKMELFMYAKNGQL
+1063 GKMELFMAVKNGQL
-1077 FIRDLF
+1077 FVKEAFLDKASIREMVLS
-1083 IEDGSITNA
+1083 ESIR
-1092 KIGNVIQ
+1092 
-1099 SNNYVMG
+1099 SDNYVPG
-1106 KSGWIINKN
+1106 KSGFIIDVKNNKLEMYGGN
-1115 GFAEFQ
+1115 GGTTLTNQ
-1121 NIKARGEIEA
+1121 NLYVKDETGY
-1131 TSGRLKNV
+1131 NV
-1139 VIEKSCEILGT
+1139 VIIGDIT
-1150 LNVENLEGNIVTV
+1150 N
-1163 TQDVYRSLSFPHSE
+1163 
-1177 IVELFKVKRRT
+1177 
-1188 QKCFIWVQGALNPY
+1188 
-1202 ERIPNNG
+1202 ER
-1209 VRVENRAA
+1209 
-1217 FAYRAPGYGY
+1217 
-1227 NGGEADIYIDRII
+1227 
-1240 QPKPN
+1240 
-1245 TYNMEGLASPDFYA
+1245 
-1259 VNEFVLELGPGE
+1259 
-1271 GVASIG
+1271 
-1277 IKIPRLDNQTTRFI
+1277 
-1291 MRARIIVFPD
+1291 
-1301 NQDVIF
+1301 

>member
-146 QIQRNGTWIT
+146 QVQRNGAWIT

-257 DPDERIY
+257 DPDKRVY
-264 SGIWDGTFK
+264 TGIWDGTFK
-273 PSFTN
+273 PAFTN

-325 GKEPRMVCNAYITDM
+325 GKEPRMTCNAYITDM

-493 QIGGRLTHIDYASQ
+493 QIGGRLTHIDYLAQ

-513 NIDTPQSGKSSVT
+513 NIDIPQSGKSSVT

-622 PVENLSVDIEL
+622 PVESLSVDIES

-753 DISEVE
+753 DIREVE

-765 GVSSMWVIQ
+765 GVSTMWVIQ

-781 HTYYIY
+781 HIYYIY
-787 VRSINAVGKSAFV
+787 VRSVNAVGKSVFV

-814 DELDGQFMTADAG
+814 DELDGQFMTTEAG
-827 KQLSERLDWNAETAI
+827 KQLSEKLDWNAETAI

-880 AQTVTQLYSSIND
+880 AQEVKEIYSAVGDNKS
-893 AENTFNSEIKEV
+893 AIKE
-905 KTTISDLDKAFGQ
+905 TQTSITELNKAFGQ
-918 TSTEIR
+918 TTTEIR
-924 TELKTA
+924 TELKA
-930 NDTTNKRIDST
+930 T
-941 NQDLANT
+941 NQNLADT
-948 NQKLGNTD
+948 NQKLDNTD

-974 KTNEAMAKSEEQ
+974 ETNKAMAKSEEQ
-986 VQAQFGEQQGMI
+986 VQAQFGKQQGMI
-998 NQKMQAEFSQTG
+998 NQKMQAEFSQSG

-1018 NITIIHDKVK
+1018 NITIVHNGTK

-1046 SFFGYN
+1046 SFIGYN
-1052 ANNFAWYNPAN
+1052 ANNFAWYNPVN

-1077 FIRDLF
+1077 LIKEAFLDKANVREMVLSEAIKSKDYEF
-1083 IEDGSITNA
+1083 GKDGFYLDANT
-1092 KIGNVIQ
+1092 GD
-1099 SNNYVMG
+1099 
-1106 KSGWIINKN
+1106 
-1115 GFAEFQ
+1115 AEFNNGTFRGTIDGADGNFTGTVYVEKLLGDVNSSYHFSGEKNTQ
-1121 NIKARGEIEA
+1121 NLSREGYVNVSETIIYAGGMPYDVFISFPYLSLIS
-1131 TSGRLKNV
+1131 TSDRLLMESHLYLTIDDTDYAVEFVETNTISNGGRLECTGSFGFIVKAGTVNKRITINASTRGAG
-1139 VIEKSCEILGT
+1139 VIT
-1150 LNVENLEGNIVTV
+1150 TNLKGFLVNAGKLEST
-1163 TQDVYRSLSFPHSE
+1163 SFSKE
-1177 IVELFKVKRRT
+1177 
-1188 QKCFIWVQGALNPY
+1188 
-1202 ERIPNNG
+1202 
-1209 VRVENRAA
+1209 
-1217 FAYRAPGYGY
+1217 
-1227 NGGEADIYIDRII
+1227 
-1240 QPKPN
+1240 
-1245 TYNMEGLASPDFYA
+1245 
-1259 VNEFVLELGPGE
+1259 
-1271 GVASIG
+1271 
-1277 IKIPRLDNQTTRFI
+1277 
-1291 MRARIIVFPD
+1291 
-1301 NQDVIF
+1301 

>member
-124 TQALVETKDNGD
+124 TQSLVETKDNGD

-146 QIQRNGTWIT
+146 QIQRNGVWIT
-156 EKNVTINGKRSNSP
+156 EKNITIKGKRSNSP
-170 YLMAVVLDDLPPV
+170 YLMAVILDDLPPV

-257 DPDERIY
+257 DPDKRIY

-273 PSFTN
+273 PAFTN
-278 NPAWILWD
+278 NPAWVLWD

-294 MGKRLN
+294 MGKRFN

-325 GKEPRMVCNAYITDM
+325 GKEPRITCNAYITDM

-347 GDMCAMMR
+347 ADMCAMMR

-404 VRFIDPDNGWK
+404 VRFIDPNNGWK

-468 TVGSEGLRHMPG
+468 NIGSEGLRHMPG
-480 DIIEIADNYYADN
+480 DIIEIADNNYADN

-513 NIDTPQSGKSSVT
+513 NIDTPKSGKSSVT

-536 YEVLSYPA
+536 YEVVSYPA

-554 LGLREGG
+554 LGLQEGG

-601 IVDKGAK
+601 VVDKGAK

-622 PVENLSVDIEL
+622 PVENLSVDIES
-633 DASAWQVE
+633 DTSAWQVE

-666 GTASTTDTM
+666 GTASTTDTI

-690 VPQNDRKQK
+690 LPQNDRKQK

-753 DISEVE
+753 DIRDVE
-759 SRAEYL
+759 NRAEYL
-765 GVSSMWVIQ
+765 GISSMWVIQ

-787 VRSINAVGKSAFV
+787 VRSINAVGKSVFV
-800 EAKGEPNSNTKEIL
+800 EAKGEPDSNTKEIL
-814 DELDGQFMTADAG
+814 DELDGQFMTTEAG
-827 KQLSERLDWNAETAI
+827 KQLDEKLNWNTESIAELTNATYS
-842 ILSNADSQL
+842 LSTDVLRYSANA
-851 SRSLLVK
+851 
-858 HGQSQAGIKELWQV
+858 QAGITQLQQLRV
-872 RATDNEAW
+872 SDNEAW
-880 AQTVTQLYSSIND
+880 AQDIKRVYASIEDND
-893 AENTFNSEIKEV
+893 KALRAEIKE
-905 KTTISDLDKAFGQ
+905 TQTSITELNKAFGQ
-918 TSTEIR
+918 TTTEIR
-924 TELKTA
+924 TELKTT
-930 NDTTNKRIDST
+930 NDATNKRID
-941 NQDLANT
+941 DT

-956 KEMGRI
+956 KEVGRI
-962 AADVVT
+962 RADVAT

-974 KTNEAMAKSEEQ
+974 ETNKAMAKSEEQ
-986 VQAQFGEQQGMI
+986 VQAQFGKQQGMI

-1018 NITIIHDKVK
+1018 NITIVHNNVK

-1046 SFFGYN
+1046 SFIGYN
-1052 ANNFAWYNPAN
+1052 ANNFAWYNPVN
-1063 GKMELFMYAKNGQL
+1063 GKMELFMYAKNGQF
-1077 FIRDLF
+1077 FIKEAFLDKA
-1083 IEDGSITNA
+1083 SIREMVLSES
-1092 KIGNVIQ
+1092 IR
-1099 SNNYVMG
+1099 SDNYVPG
-1106 KSGWIINKN
+1106 KSGFIIDVKNNKLEMYGGN
-1115 GFAEFQ
+1115 GGTTLTNQ
-1121 NIKARGEIEA
+1121 NLYVKDETGY
-1131 TSGRLKNV
+1131 NV
-1139 VIEKSCEILGT
+1139 VIIGDIT
-1150 LNVENLEGNIVTV
+1150 N
-1163 TQDVYRSLSFPHSE
+1163 
-1177 IVELFKVKRRT
+1177 
-1188 QKCFIWVQGALNPY
+1188 
-1202 ERIPNNG
+1202 ER
-1209 VRVENRAA
+1209 
-1217 FAYRAPGYGY
+1217 
-1227 NGGEADIYIDRII
+1227 
-1240 QPKPN
+1240 
-1245 TYNMEGLASPDFYA
+1245 
-1259 VNEFVLELGPGE
+1259 
-1271 GVASIG
+1271 
-1277 IKIPRLDNQTTRFI
+1277 
-1291 MRARIIVFPD
+1291 
-1301 NQDVIF
+1301 

>member
-124 TQALVETKDNGD
+124 TQSLVETKDNGD

-146 QIQRNGTWIT
+146 QIQRNGVWIT
-156 EKNVTINGKRSNSP
+156 EKNVTIKGKRSNSP
-170 YLMAVVLDDLPPV
+170 YLMAVILDDLPPV

-257 DPDERIY
+257 DPDKRIY

-273 PSFTN
+273 PAFTN
-278 NPAWILWD
+278 NPAWVLWD

-294 MGKRLN
+294 MGKRFN

-325 GKEPRMVCNAYITDM
+325 GKEPRITCNAYITDM

-347 GDMCAMMR
+347 ADMCAMMR

-404 VRFIDPDNGWK
+404 VRFIDPNNGWK

-468 TVGSEGLRHMPG
+468 NIGSEGLRHMPG
-480 DIIEIADNYYADN
+480 DIIEIADNNYADN

-513 NIDTPQSGKSSVT
+513 NIDTPKSGKSSVT

-536 YEVLSYPA
+536 YEVVSYPA

-554 LGLREGG
+554 LGLQEGG

-601 IVDKGAK
+601 VVDKGAK

-622 PVENLSVDIEL
+622 PVENLSVDIES
-633 DASAWQVE
+633 DTSAWQVE

-666 GTASTTDTM
+666 GTASTTDTI

-690 VPQNDRKQK
+690 LPQNDRKQK

-753 DISEVE
+753 DIRDVE
-759 SRAEYL
+759 NRAEYL
-765 GVSSMWVIQ
+765 GISSMWVIQ

-787 VRSINAVGKSAFV
+787 VRSINAVGKSVFV
-800 EAKGEPNSNTKEIL
+800 EAKGEPDSNTKEIL
-814 DELDGQFMTADAG
+814 DELDGQFMTTEAG
-827 KQLSERLDWNAETAI
+827 KQLDEKLNWNTESIAELTNATYS
-842 ILSNADSQL
+842 LSTDVLRYSANA
-851 SRSLLVK
+851 
-858 HGQSQAGIKELWQV
+858 QAGITQLQQLRV
-872 RATDNEAW
+872 SDNEAW
-880 AQTVTQLYSSIND
+880 AQDIKRVYASIEDND
-893 AENTFNSEIKEV
+893 KALRAEIKE
-905 KTTISDLDKAFGQ
+905 TQTSITELNKAFGQ
-918 TSTEIR
+918 TTTEIR
-924 TELKTA
+924 TELKTT
-930 NDTTNKRIDST
+930 NDATNKRID
-941 NQDLANT
+941 DT

-956 KEMGRI
+956 KEVGRI
-962 AADVVT
+962 RADVAT

-974 KTNEAMAKSEEQ
+974 ETNKAMAKSEEQ
-986 VQAQFGEQQGMI
+986 VQAQFGKQQGMI

-1018 NITIIHDKVK
+1018 NITIVHNNVK

-1046 SFFGYN
+1046 SFIGYN
-1052 ANNFAWYNPAN
+1052 ANNFAWYNPVN
-1063 GKMELFMYAKNGQL
+1063 GKMELFMYAKNGQF
-1077 FIRDLF
+1077 FIKEAFLDKA
-1083 IEDGSITNA
+1083 SIREMVLSES
-1092 KIGNVIQ
+1092 IR
-1099 SNNYVMG
+1099 SDNYVPG
-1106 KSGWIINKN
+1106 KSGFIIDVKNNKLEMYGGN
-1115 GFAEFQ
+1115 GGTTLTNQ
-1121 NIKARGEIEA
+1121 NLYVKDETGY
-1131 TSGRLKNV
+1131 NV
-1139 VIEKSCEILGT
+1139 VIIGDIT
-1150 LNVENLEGNIVTV
+1150 N
-1163 TQDVYRSLSFPHSE
+1163 
-1177 IVELFKVKRRT
+1177 
-1188 QKCFIWVQGALNPY
+1188 
-1202 ERIPNNG
+1202 ER
-1209 VRVENRAA
+1209 
-1217 FAYRAPGYGY
+1217 
-1227 NGGEADIYIDRII
+1227 
-1240 QPKPN
+1240 
-1245 TYNMEGLASPDFYA
+1245 
-1259 VNEFVLELGPGE
+1259 
-1271 GVASIG
+1271 
-1277 IKIPRLDNQTTRFI
+1277 
-1291 MRARIIVFPD
+1291 
-1301 NQDVIF
+1301 

>member
-124 TQALVETKDNGD
+124 TQSLVETKDNGD

-146 QIQRNGTWIT
+146 QIQRNGVWIT
-156 EKNVTINGKRSNSP
+156 EKNVTIKGKRSNSP
-170 YLMAVVLDDLPPV
+170 YLMAVILDDLPPV

-257 DPDERIY
+257 DPDKRIY

-273 PSFTN
+273 PAFTN
-278 NPAWILWD
+278 NPAWVLWD

-325 GKEPRMVCNAYITDM
+325 GKEPRITCNAYITDM

-347 GDMCAMMR
+347 ADMCAMMR

-404 VRFIDPDNGWK
+404 VRFIDPNNGWK

-468 TVGSEGLRHMPG
+468 NIGSEGLRHMPG
-480 DIIEIADNYYADN
+480 DIIEIADNNYADN

-513 NIDTPQSGKSSVT
+513 NIDTPKSGKSSVT

-536 YEVLSYPA
+536 YEVVSYPA

-554 LGLREGG
+554 LGLQEGG

-601 IVDKGAK
+601 VVDKGAK

-622 PVENLSVDIEL
+622 PVENLSVDIES
-633 DASAWQVE
+633 DTSAWQVE

-666 GTASTTDTM
+666 GTASTTDTI

-690 VPQNDRKQK
+690 LPQNDRKQK

-753 DISEVE
+753 DIRDVE
-759 SRAEYL
+759 NRAEYL
-765 GVSSMWVIQ
+765 GISSMWVIQ

-787 VRSINAVGKSAFV
+787 VRSINAVGKSVFV
-800 EAKGEPNSNTKEIL
+800 EAKGEPDSNTKEIL
-814 DELDGQFMTADAG
+814 DELDGQFMTTEAG
-827 KQLSERLDWNAETAI
+827 KQLDEKLNWNTESIAELTNATYS
-842 ILSNADSQL
+842 LSTDVLRYSANA
-851 SRSLLVK
+851 
-858 HGQSQAGIKELWQV
+858 QAGITQLQQLRV
-872 RATDNEAW
+872 SDNEAW
-880 AQTVTQLYSSIND
+880 AQDIKRVYASIG
-893 AENTFNSEIKEV
+893 ENAAEIKHAQNSIV
-905 KTTISDLDKAFGQ
+905 DLDKAF
-918 TSTEIR
+918 SEDR
-924 TELKTA
+924 T
-930 NDTTNKRIDST
+930 R
-941 NQDLANT
+941 
-948 NQKLGNTD
+948 
-956 KEMGRI
+956 
-962 AADVVT
+962 
-968 NKEAIS
+968 
-974 KTNEAMAKSEEQ
+974 
-986 VQAQFGEQQGMI
+986 VQARFNEQEGMI
-998 NQKMQAEFSQTG
+998 EEKMQATFEQSG

-1018 NITIIHDKVK
+1018 NITIKHNGVS

-1046 SFFGYN
+1046 SYIGYN

-1063 GKMELFMYAKNGQL
+1063 GKMELFMYAKNGQF
-1077 FIRDLF
+1077 FIKEAFLDKANVREMVLSEAIKSKNYELGKAGF
-1083 IEDGSITNA
+1083 IIDANT
-1092 KIGNVIQ
+1092 GN
-1099 SNNYVMG
+1099 
-1106 KSGWIINKN
+1106 
-1115 GFAEFQ
+1115 AEF
-1121 NIKARGEIEA
+1121 NNATFRGTIDGA
-1131 TSGRLKNV
+1131 DGNFN
-1139 VIEKSCEILGT
+1139 GT
-1150 LNVENLEGNIVTV
+1150 VKVGKLIGNIVSIS
-1163 TQDVYRSLSFPHSE
+1163 DE
-1177 IVELFKVKRRT
+1177 IYINDKWKGDGIKELFKFKQRDT
-1188 QKCFIWVQGALNPY
+1188 PCYLWVSGSLHQEDY
-1202 ERIPNNG
+1202 IPDWFG
-1209 VRVENRAA
+1209 TKTPNRALMG
-1217 FAYRAPGYGY
+1217 YMAPYMGWGS
-1227 NGGEADIYIDRII
+1227 GVAEIYVDGILNAKTVSVWSGN
-1240 QPKPN
+1240 PSN
-1245 TYNMEGLASPDFYA
+1245 TRKDEY
-1259 VNEFVLELGPGE
+1259 VCNEFVVKIPAGKGTS
-1271 GVASIG
+1271 SIG
-1277 IKIPRLDNQTTRFI
+1277 IKIPYAGGGHGGEWTEFI
-1291 MRARIIVFPD
+1291 LRGRVFAFPD
-1301 NQDVIF
+1301 SSEEFLIN